1 MRKTIHGQKGGG
13 GSPRVP
19 VEQPDD
25 LQSIAKAKLLIALGE
40 GEFAGELTAQNIF
53 LDGTPLED
61 TEGNANFSGVTW
73 DFRSG
78 TQAQTYIQG
87 LPSAENEINVGST
100 ISSKTPWVHTF
111 TNSQLSAIRI
121 RLKWPSLF
129 KQEDNGDLVGNEVKY
144 AIDLQ
149 TDGGSWKTIIDSAV
163 KGKTTSGYER
173 AHRIDLPESK
183 TSWSLRVRKVS
194 NDANSSKIGDTVV
207 LQSYTEVIDA
217 KFTYPHTALLYIEF
231 DSKQFNGSI
240 PQITCKPKGRIIR
253 IPSNYN
259 PIDRTY
265 TGVWDGSFKW
275 AWTNNPAWVFY
286 DIVIS
291 DRFGLGQRINQQQ
304 IDKWE
309 LYRIAQYCDQL
320 VPDGKGGD
328 GTEPRYVCDVYV
340 QDRNE
345 AYNVLR
351 DFAAI
356 FRGMTYWGGGQIVT
370 LADMP
375 RDIDYSYTR
384 ANVIDGK
391 FIYSSSSSK
400 EKYSTALV
408 SYSDPQNGYADAMEP
423 AFEPDLVSR
432 FGFNQLEVTAIGCT
446 RQSEANRKGRWGIL
460 TNNKDRMVTF
470 SVGLDGNIPQPG
482 YIIAVADEL
491 LSGKVAGGRVSAI
504 DGRNITL
511 DRVSSAASGD
521 RLILNLPSGQS
532 QARTIQTVSGKVI
545 TVTTEYSET
554 PETECVWVVESEE
567 LYAQQYRVVS
577 VTENESNQFTIT
589 AIQHDPNKY
598 EHVDSGA
605 LIDERPISV
614 IPPNNQQAPKNIVI
628 DSYSIV
634 SQGVSFETMRAQWPQ
649 VENAISYEAQWRRNE
664 GNWVNMPRS
673 SINSIEVP
681 NVYSGRYLVR
691 VRAINA
697 SEISS
702 GWGYS
707 EEKTLTGKM
716 GNPPKPVNFRTSPL
730 VFGIKLDWG
739 FGENT
744 SDTLKTEIQYSK
756 TNDGEGLMLLSDV
769 PYPSKTYEMAGLSAG
784 VAFYFRARLVDKTGN
799 QSEWTEF
806 IRGESEFD
814 VGTILPELDGHFMSS
829 EAGQQLSKRLDWNA
843 ETALILSNADS
854 QLSRSLLVKHGQS
867 QAGIKELWQVRATDN
882 EAWAQEVKEIYSA
895 VGDNTSAIKETQ
907 TSITE
912 LNKAFGQ
919 TTTEI
924 RTELKT
930 TNDATNKRIDGTNQ
944 DLANTNQK
952 LGNTDKEMGRI
963 AADVVTNKEAISKT
977 NEAMAKSEEQ
987 VQAQFGKQQGMINQ
1001 KMQAEFSQTG
1011 DGVVTHSI
1019 NITIV
1024 HDKVKYNAAGQVI
1037 SAQVKNGKL
1046 ESFFGYNA
1054 NNFAWYNP
1062 ANGKMELF
1070 MYAKNGQF
1078 FIKDAFIEDGSITNA
1093 KIGNVIQSNNYV
1105 AGKSG
1110 WNINKNGFGEFQ
1122 NIKARGEIEATSG
1135 RLKNVVI
1142 EESCEILGKLNVENL
1157 EGNIVSVTKDVYI
1170 NESFRG
1176 NDIFELFKV
1185 KRRTQKCHIWIQG
1198 ALNPYEK
1205 IPSSGSGYFVPNRS
1219 ALAYRAPNLYDNYG
1233 LADFYIDGVIQER
1246 PSLYR
1251 LEDGFPTR
1259 DFFAL
1264 NECVLDLE
1272 AGTGMASIGI
1282 KIPNSGKDITRF
1294 IMRARIIVFPDNQDV
1309 IFN

>member
-73 DFRSG
+73 DFRPG

-111 TNSQLSAIRI
+111 TNSQLSAIRV

-149 TDGGSWKTIIDSAV
+149 TDGGSWKTVIDSAV

-173 AHRIDLPESK
+173 AHRIDLPEST
-183 TSWSLRVRKVS
+183 TSWSLRVRKLS

-423 AFEPDLVSR
+423 VFEPDLVSR

-491 LSGKVAGGRVSAI
+491 LSGKVTGGRVSAI

-511 DRVSSAASGD
+511 DRVASAVSGD

-589 AIQHDPNKY
+589 AIQHDPSKY

-605 LIDERPISV
+605 VIDERPISV

-634 SQGVSFETMRAQWPQ
+634 SQGVSIETMRAQWPQ

-664 GNWVNMPRS
+664 GNWVNIPRS

-707 EEKTLTGKM
+707 DEKTLTGKM
-716 GNPPKPVNFRTSPL
+716 GSPPKPVNFRASPL

-814 VGTILPELDGHFMSS
+814 VGTILPELDGHFMSY
-829 EAGQQLSKRLDWNA
+829 EAGQQLSERLDWNA
-843 ETALILSNADS
+843 ETALLLSNADS
-854 QLSRSLLVKHGQS
+854 QLSRSMLMKHGQS
-867 QAGIKELWQVRATDN
+867 QAGIRELWQVRATDN

-907 TSITE
+907 TSITNLDE
-912 LNKAFGQ
+912 AIGQ
-919 TTTEI
+919 RFTEI
-924 RTELKT
+924 RTEV
-930 TNDATNKRIDGTNQ
+930 NQAQADIASNSQAISNTNK
-944 DLANTNQK
+944 AFA
-952 LGNTDKEMGRI
+952 E
-963 AADVVTNKEAISKT
+963 NKT
-977 NEAMAKSEEQ
+977 Q
-987 VQAQFGKQQGMINQ
+987 VQAKFDEQEGMIQ
-1001 KMQAEFSQTG
+1001 EKMQATFEQSG
-1011 DGVVTHSI
+1011 DGIVTHSI

-1024 HDKVKYNAAGQVI
+1024 HNNVKYNAAGQVI

-1062 ANGKMELF
+1062 ENGKMELF

-1078 FIKDAFIEDGSITNA
+1078 FVRDLFIEDGSITNA
-1093 KIGNVIQSNNYV
+1093 KIGNVIQSNNYLN
-1105 AGKSG
+1105 GRPS
-1110 WNINKNGFGEFQ
+1110 WIINKNGFAEFQ
-1122 NIKARGEIEATSG
+1122 NIKARGEIDATSG
-1135 RLKNVVI
+1135 KLENVIIEKN
-1142 EESCEILGKLNVENL
+1142 CEIKGTLKVENI
-1157 EGNIVSVTKDVYI
+1157 EGDIVKFYSLGNGETI
-1170 NESFRG
+1170 TIPAQSFDR
-1176 NDIFELFKV
+1176 
-1185 KRRTQKCHIWIQG
+1185 
-1198 ALNPYEK
+1198 
-1205 IPSSGSGYFVPNRS
+1205 
-1219 ALAYRAPNLYDNYG
+1219 
-1233 LADFYIDGVIQER
+1233 VIQVVTIATTHNSKWCRLWLNDDKFFEIKNGGSYEEFTYWNS
-1246 PSLYR
+1246 PSTTLKANTPGVFRYDS
-1251 LEDGFPTR
+1251 EDRYF
-1259 DFFAL
+1259 
-1264 NECVLDLE
+1264 
-1272 AGTGMASIGI
+1272 
-1282 KIPNSGKDITRF
+1282 KITLLACK
-1294 IMRARIIVFPDNQDV
+1294 Q
-1309 IFN
+1309 

>member
-149 TDGGSWKTIIDSAV
+149 TDGGSWKTVIDSAV

-183 TSWSLRVRKVS
+183 TSWSLRVRKLS

-423 AFEPDLVSR
+423 VFEPDLVSR

-491 LSGKVAGGRVSAI
+491 LSGKVTGGRVSAI

-511 DRVSSAASGD
+511 DRVSSAVSGD

-634 SQGVSFETMRAQWPQ
+634 SQGVSIETMRAQWPQ

-814 VGTILPELDGHFMSS
+814 IGTILPELDGHFMSS

-843 ETALILSNADS
+843 ETVLILSNADS

-907 TSITE
+907 TSITNLDE
-912 LNKAFGQ
+912 AIGQ
-919 TTTEI
+919 RFTEI
-924 RTELKT
+924 RTEV
-930 TNDATNKRIDGTNQ
+930 NQAQADIASNSQAISNTNK
-944 DLANTNQK
+944 AFA
-952 LGNTDKEMGRI
+952 E
-963 AADVVTNKEAISKT
+963 NKT
-977 NEAMAKSEEQ
+977 Q
-987 VQAQFGKQQGMINQ
+987 VQAKFDEQEGMIQ
-1001 KMQAEFSQTG
+1001 EKMQATFEQSG
-1011 DGVVTHSI
+1011 DGIVTHSI
-1019 NITIV
+1019 NITIK
-1024 HDKVKYNAAGQVI
+1024 HNGASYNAAGQVI

-1046 ESFFGYNA
+1046 ESFIGYNA

-1070 MYAKNGQF
+1070 MYAKNGQM
-1078 FIKDAFIEDGSITNA
+1078 FIRDLFIEDGSITNA
-1093 KIGNVIQSNNYV
+1093 KIGNVIQSNNYLN
-1105 AGKSG
+1105 GRPS
-1110 WNINKNGFGEFQ
+1110 WIINKNGFAEFQ
-1122 NIKARGEIEATSG
+1122 NIKARGEIDATSG
-1135 RLKNVVI
+1135 KLENVTIEKN
-1142 EESCEILGKLNVENL
+1142 CEIKGTLKVENI
-1157 EGNIVSVTKDVYI
+1157 EGDIVKFYSLGNGETI
-1170 NESFRG
+1170 TIPAQSFDR
-1176 NDIFELFKV
+1176 
-1185 KRRTQKCHIWIQG
+1185 
-1198 ALNPYEK
+1198 
-1205 IPSSGSGYFVPNRS
+1205 
-1219 ALAYRAPNLYDNYG
+1219 
-1233 LADFYIDGVIQER
+1233 VIQVVTIATTHNSKWCRLWLNDNKFFEIKNGGNYEEFTYWNS
-1246 PSLYR
+1246 PSTTLKANTPGVFRYDS
-1251 LEDGFPTR
+1251 EDRYF
-1259 DFFAL
+1259 
-1264 NECVLDLE
+1264 
-1272 AGTGMASIGI
+1272 
-1282 KIPNSGKDITRF
+1282 KITLLACK
-1294 IMRARIIVFPDNQDV
+1294 Q
-1309 IFN
+1309 

>member
-73 DFRSG
+73 DFRPG

-111 TNSQLSAIRI
+111 TNSQLSAIRV

-149 TDGGSWKTIIDSAV
+149 TDGGSWKTVIDSAV

-173 AHRIDLPESK
+173 AHRIDLPEST

-275 AWTNNPAWVFY
+275 AWSNNPAWVFY

-423 AFEPDLVSR
+423 VFEPDLVSR

-491 LSGKVAGGRVSAI
+491 LSGKVTGGRVSAI

-511 DRVSSAASGD
+511 DRVASAVSGD

-554 PETECVWVVESEE
+554 LETECVWVVESEE

-589 AIQHDPNKY
+589 AIQHDPSKY

-634 SQGVSFETMRAQWPQ
+634 SQGVSIETMRAQWPQ

-716 GNPPKPVNFRTSPL
+716 GNPPKPVNFRASPL

-829 EAGQQLSKRLDWNA
+829 EAGQQLSERLDWNA
-843 ETALILSNADS
+843 ETALLLSNADS
-854 QLSRSLLVKHGQS
+854 QLSRSVLMKHGQS
-867 QAGIKELWQVRATDN
+867 QAGIRELWQVRATDN

-907 TSITE
+907 TSITKLDE
-912 LNKAFGQ
+912 AFGQ
-919 TTTEI
+919 RFTEI
-924 RTELKT
+924 RTEMDKAQADIVSNST
-930 TNDATNKRIDGTNQ
+930 AISNTNK
-944 DLANTNQK
+944 AFA
-952 LGNTDKEMGRI
+952 E
-963 AADVVTNKEAISKT
+963 NKT
-977 NEAMAKSEEQ
+977 Q
-987 VQAQFGKQQGMINQ
+987 VQAKFDKQEGMIQ
-1001 KMQAEFSQTG
+1001 EKMQATFEQSG

-1024 HDKVKYNAAGQVI
+1024 HNNVKYNAAGQVI

-1070 MYAKNGQF
+1070 MYAKDGQL
-1078 FIKDAFIEDGSITNA
+1078 FIRDLFIEDGSITNA
-1093 KIGNVIQSNNYV
+1093 KIGNVIQSNNYLN
-1105 AGKSG
+1105 GRPS
-1110 WNINKNGFGEFQ
+1110 WIINKNGFAEFQ
-1122 NIKARGEIEATSG
+1122 NIKARGEIDATSG

-1157 EGNIVSVTKDVYI
+1157 EGNIISIHRDNIYLREI
-1170 NESFRG
+1170 WNDG
-1176 NDIFELFKV
+1176 NIHTIFKV
-1185 KRRTQKCHIWIQG
+1185 KQRSQYCTIWVDGTIT
-1198 ALNPYEK
+1198 ADET
-1205 IPSSGSGYFVPNRS
+1205 IPINAIHKVENR
-1219 ALAYRAPNLYDNYG
+1219 AVIAYRAP
-1233 LADFYIDGVIQER
+1233 
-1246 PSLYR
+1246 
-1251 LEDGFPTR
+1251 GFPIER
-1259 DFFAL
+1259 AMFSVFMDGKEVDFNSHIYPL
-1264 NECVLDLE
+1264 VTGNV
-1272 AGTGMASIGI
+1272 AGFYAANDITITIPPGNSIVEIGI
-1282 KIPNSGKDITRF
+1282 RIPHIPGESNGVLIRG
-1294 IMRARIIVFPDNQDV
+1294 RVFLLPHSDEV
-1309 IFN
+1309 ILIN

>member
-13 GSPRVP
+13 GNPRVP

-73 DFRSG
+73 DFRPG

-111 TNSQLSAIRI
+111 TNSQLSAIRV

-149 TDGGSWKTIIDSAV
+149 TDGGSWKTVIDSAV

-173 AHRIDLPESK
+173 AHRIDLPEST

-265 TGVWDGSFKW
+265 TGMWDGSFKW

-423 AFEPDLVSR
+423 VFEPDLVSR

-491 LSGKVAGGRVSAI
+491 LSGKVTGGRVSAT
-504 DGRNITL
+504 DGRNIML
-511 DRVSSAASGD
+511 DRVSSAVSGD

-589 AIQHDPNKY
+589 AIQHEPSKY
-598 EHVDSGA
+598 EHIDSGA
-605 LIDERPISV
+605 VIDERPISV

-634 SQGVSFETMRAQWPQ
+634 SQGVSIETMRAQWPQ

-707 EEKTLTGKM
+707 DEKTLTGKM

-784 VAFYFRARLVDKTGN
+784 VEFYFRARLVDKTGN

-895 VGDNTSAIKETQ
+895 VGDNKSAIKETQ
-907 TSITE
+907 TSITNLDE
-912 LNKAFGQ
+912 AIGQ
-919 TTTEI
+919 RFTEI
-924 RTELKT
+924 RTEV
-930 TNDATNKRIDGTNQ
+930 NQ
-944 DLANTNQK
+944 AQ
-952 LGNTDKEMGRI
+952 
-963 AADVVTNKEAISKT
+963 ADIVSNSQAISNT
-977 NEAMAKSEEQ
+977 NEAFAENKTQ
-987 VQAQFGKQQGMINQ
+987 VQAKFNEQEGLIQE
-1001 KMQAEFSQTG
+1001 KMQATFNQSG

-1070 MYAKNGQF
+1070 MYAKNGQL
-1078 FIKDAFIEDGSITNA
+1078 FIRDLFIEDGSITNA

-1105 AGKSG
+1105 MGKSG
-1110 WNINKNGFGEFQ
+1110 WIINKNGFAEFQ

-1142 EESCEILGKLNVENL
+1142 EKSCEILGTLNVENL
-1157 EGNIVSVTKDVYI
+1157 EGNIVTVTQDVYRSL
-1170 NESFRG
+1170 SFPHSE
-1176 NDIFELFKV
+1176 IVELFKV
-1185 KRRTQKCHIWIQG
+1185 KRRTQKCFIWVQG
-1198 ALNPYEK
+1198 ALNPYER
-1205 IPSSGSGYFVPNRS
+1205 IPNNGVRVENR
-1219 ALAYRAPNLYDNYG
+1219 AAFAYRAPGFGYNG
-1233 LADFYIDGVIQER
+1233 GEADIYIDGIIQPKPNTYNMEGLAT
-1246 PSLYR
+1246 PDFYAVNEFV
-1251 LEDGFPTR
+1251 LELSPG
-1259 DFFAL
+1259 
-1264 NECVLDLE
+1264 EGV
-1272 AGTGMASIGI
+1272 ASIGI
-1282 KIPNSGKDITRF
+1282 KIPRLDNQTTRF

-1309 IFN
+1309 IF

>member
-13 GSPRVP
+13 GNPRVP

-111 TNSQLSAIRI
+111 TNSQLSAIRV

-149 TDGGSWKTIIDSAV
+149 TDGGSWKTVIVSAV

-423 AFEPDLVSR
+423 VFEPDLVSR

-491 LSGKVAGGRVSAI
+491 LSGKVTGGRVSAI

-511 DRVSSAASGD
+511 DRVSSAVSGD

-614 IPPNNQQAPKNIVI
+614 IPPNNQQAPKNIII
-628 DSYSIV
+628 DSYSMV

-784 VAFYFRARLVDKTGN
+784 VAFYFRARLVDKAGN

-867 QAGIKELWQVRATDN
+867 QAGIKELWQVRAMDN

-907 TSITE
+907 TSITNLDE
-912 LNKAFGQ
+912 AIGQ
-919 TTTEI
+919 RFTEI
-924 RTELKT
+924 RTEV
-930 TNDATNKRIDGTNQ
+930 NQAQADIASNSQAISNTNK
-944 DLANTNQK
+944 AFA
-952 LGNTDKEMGRI
+952 E
-963 AADVVTNKEAISKT
+963 NKT
-977 NEAMAKSEEQ
+977 Q
-987 VQAQFGKQQGMINQ
+987 VQAKFDEQEGMIQ
-1001 KMQAEFSQTG
+1001 EKMQATFEQSS
-1011 DGVVTHSI
+1011 DGVVAHSI
-1019 NITIV
+1019 NITIK
-1024 HDKVKYNAAGQVI
+1024 HDGVSYNAAGQVI

-1078 FIKDAFIEDGSITNA
+1078 FVRDLFIEDGSITNA
-1093 KIGNVIQSNNYV
+1093 KIGNVIQSNNYLN
-1105 AGKSG
+1105 GRPS
-1110 WNINKNGFGEFQ
+1110 WIINKNGFAEFQ

-1135 RLKNVVI
+1135 KLENVIIEKN
-1142 EESCEILGKLNVENL
+1142 CEIKGTLKVENI
-1157 EGNIVSVTKDVYI
+1157 EGDIVKFYSLGNGETI
-1170 NESFRG
+1170 TIPAQSFDR
-1176 NDIFELFKV
+1176 
-1185 KRRTQKCHIWIQG
+1185 
-1198 ALNPYEK
+1198 
-1205 IPSSGSGYFVPNRS
+1205 
-1219 ALAYRAPNLYDNYG
+1219 
-1233 LADFYIDGVIQER
+1233 VIQVVTIATTHNSKWCRLWLNDNKFFEIKNGGNYEEFTYWNS
-1246 PSLYR
+1246 PSTTLKANTPGVFRYDS
-1251 LEDGFPTR
+1251 EDRYF
-1259 DFFAL
+1259 
-1264 NECVLDLE
+1264 
-1272 AGTGMASIGI
+1272 
-1282 KIPNSGKDITRF
+1282 KITLLACK
-1294 IMRARIIVFPDNQDV
+1294 Q
-1309 IFN
+1309 

>member
-73 DFRSG
+73 DFRPG

-111 TNSQLSAIRI
+111 TNSQLSAIRV

-149 TDGGSWKTIIDSAV
+149 TDGGSWKTVIDSAV

-173 AHRIDLPESK
+173 AHRIDLPEST
-183 TSWSLRVRKVS
+183 TSWSLRVRKLS

-423 AFEPDLVSR
+423 VFEPDLVSR

-491 LSGKVAGGRVSAI
+491 LSGKVTGGRVSAI

-511 DRVSSAASGD
+511 DRVSSAVSGD

-589 AIQHDPNKY
+589 AIQHDPSKY

-605 LIDERPISV
+605 LIDERPVSV

-628 DSYSIV
+628 DSYSMV
-634 SQGVSFETMRAQWPQ
+634 SQGVSIETMRAQWPQ

-673 SINSIEVP
+673 SINSIEVS

-814 VGTILPELDGHFMSS
+814 VGTILPELDGHFMSY
-829 EAGQQLSKRLDWNA
+829 EAGQQLSERLDWNA
-843 ETALILSNADS
+843 ETALLLSNADS
-854 QLSRSLLVKHGQS
+854 QLSRSMLMKHGQS
-867 QAGIKELWQVRATDN
+867 QAGIRELWQVRATDN

-907 TSITE
+907 TSITKLDE
-912 LNKAFGQ
+912 AFGQ
-919 TTTEI
+919 RFTEI
-924 RTELKT
+924 RTEMDKAKADIISNST
-930 TNDATNKRIDGTNQ
+930 AISNTNK
-944 DLANTNQK
+944 AFA
-952 LGNTDKEMGRI
+952 E
-963 AADVVTNKEAISKT
+963 NKT
-977 NEAMAKSEEQ
+977 Q
-987 VQAQFGKQQGMINQ
+987 VQAKFDEQEGMIQ
-1001 KMQAEFSQTG
+1001 EKMQATFEQSG
-1011 DGVVTHSI
+1011 DGIVTHSI

-1024 HDKVKYNAAGQVI
+1024 HNNVKYNAAGQVI

-1070 MYAKNGQF
+1070 MYAKNGQM
-1078 FIKDAFIEDGSITNA
+1078 FIRDLFIEDGSITNA
-1093 KIGNVIQSNNYV
+1093 KIGNVIQSNNYLN
-1105 AGKSG
+1105 GRPS
-1110 WNINKNGFGEFQ
+1110 WIINKNGFAEFQ
-1122 NIKARGEIEATSG
+1122 NIKARGEIDATSG
-1135 RLKNVVI
+1135 KLENVIIEKN
-1142 EESCEILGKLNVENL
+1142 CEIKGTLKVENI
-1157 EGNIVSVTKDVYI
+1157 EGDIVKFYSLGNGETI
-1170 NESFRG
+1170 TIPAQSFDR
-1176 NDIFELFKV
+1176 
-1185 KRRTQKCHIWIQG
+1185 
-1198 ALNPYEK
+1198 
-1205 IPSSGSGYFVPNRS
+1205 
-1219 ALAYRAPNLYDNYG
+1219 
-1233 LADFYIDGVIQER
+1233 VIQVVTIATTHNSKWCRLWLNDNKFFEIKNGGNYEEFTYWNS
-1246 PSLYR
+1246 PSTTLKANTPGVFRYDS
-1251 LEDGFPTR
+1251 EDRYF
-1259 DFFAL
+1259 
-1264 NECVLDLE
+1264 
-1272 AGTGMASIGI
+1272 
-1282 KIPNSGKDITRF
+1282 KITLLACK
-1294 IMRARIIVFPDNQDV
+1294 Q
-1309 IFN
+1309 

>member
-73 DFRSG
+73 DFRPG

-111 TNSQLSAIRI
+111 TNSQLSAIRV

-149 TDGGSWKTIIDSAV
+149 TDGGSWKTVIDSAV

-173 AHRIDLPESK
+173 AHRIDLPEST

-423 AFEPDLVSR
+423 VFEPDLVSR

-491 LSGKVAGGRVSAI
+491 LSGKVTGGRVSAI
-504 DGRNITL
+504 NGRNITL
-511 DRVSSAASGD
+511 DRVASAVSGD

-577 VTENESNQFTIT
+577 ITENESNQFTIT
-589 AIQHDPNKY
+589 AIQHDPSKY

-614 IPPNNQQAPKNIVI
+614 IPPNNQQAPKNIAI

-634 SQGVSFETMRAQWPQ
+634 SQGVSIETMRAQWPQ

-707 EEKTLTGKM
+707 DEKTLTGKM

-769 PYPSKTYEMAGLSAG
+769 PYPSRTYEMAGLAAG
-784 VAFYFRARLVDKTGN
+784 IAFYFRARLVDKTGN

-829 EAGQQLSKRLDWNA
+829 EAGQQLSERLDWNA
-843 ETALILSNADS
+843 ETAIILSNADS

-907 TSITE
+907 TSITKLDE
-912 LNKAFGQ
+912 AFGQ
-919 TTTEI
+919 RFTEI
-924 RTELKT
+924 RTE
-930 TNDATNKRIDGTNQ
+930 IDKAQADIISNST
-944 DLANTNQK
+944 AIS
-952 LGNTDKEMGRI
+952 NTDKAFAE
-963 AADVVTNKEAISKT
+963 NKT
-977 NEAMAKSEEQ
+977 Q
-987 VQAQFGKQQGMINQ
+987 VQAKFDKQEGMIQ
-1001 KMQAEFSQTG
+1001 EKMQATFNQSG

-1024 HDKVKYNAAGQVI
+1024 HNGTKYNAAGQVI

-1078 FIKDAFIEDGSITNA
+1078 FVRDLFIEDGSITNA

-1110 WNINKNGFGEFQ
+1110 WIINKNGYAEFE
-1122 NIKARGEIEATSG
+1122 NAKFRGEIKATKG
-1135 RLKNVVI
+1135 TMNNVI
-1142 EESCEILGKLNVENL
+1142 IDKDCEIKGTLKVENI
-1157 EGNIVSVTKDVYI
+1157 EGDIVKFYSLGNGETITIPAQSFDRVIQVVTIATTHNSKWC
-1170 NESFRG
+1170 RLWL
-1176 NDIFELFKV
+1176 NDDKFFEIKNGGRV
-1185 KRRTQKCHIWIQG
+1185 
-1198 ALNPYEK
+1198 
-1205 IPSSGSGYFVPNRS
+1205 
-1219 ALAYRAPNLYDNYG
+1219 D
-1233 LADFYIDGVIQER
+1233 DFYYWNSPSTTLKANTPGVFR
-1246 PSLYR
+1246 YDS
-1251 LEDGFPTR
+1251 EDRYF
-1259 DFFAL
+1259 
-1264 NECVLDLE
+1264 
-1272 AGTGMASIGI
+1272 
-1282 KIPNSGKDITRF
+1282 KITLLACK
-1294 IMRARIIVFPDNQDV
+1294 Q
-1309 IFN
+1309 

>member
-13 GSPRVP
+13 GNPRVP

-73 DFRSG
+73 DFRPG

-111 TNSQLSAIRI
+111 TNSQLSAIRV

-149 TDGGSWKTIIDSAV
+149 TDGGSWKTVIDSAV

-173 AHRIDLPESK
+173 AHRIDLPEST

-194 NDANSSKIGDTVV
+194 NDVNSSKIGDTVV

-408 SYSDPQNGYADAMEP
+408 SYSDPQNGYADAME
-423 AFEPDLVSR
+423 AVFEPDLVSR

-491 LSGKVAGGRVSAI
+491 LSGKVTGGRVSAI
-504 DGRNITL
+504 NGRSITL
-511 DRVSSAASGD
+511 DRVSSAVSGD

-554 PETECVWVVESEE
+554 PEAECVWVVESEE

-589 AIQHDPNKY
+589 AIQHDPSKY

-614 IPPNNQQAPKNIVI
+614 IPPNNQQAPKNIAI

-634 SQGVSFETMRAQWPQ
+634 SQGVSIETMRVQWPQ

-707 EEKTLTGKM
+707 DEKTLTGKM
-716 GNPPKPVNFRTSPL
+716 GNPPKPVNFRASPL

-756 TNDGEGLMLLSDV
+756 TNDSEGLMLLSDV
-769 PYPSKTYEMAGLSAG
+769 PYPSKTYEMAGLAAG
-784 VAFYFRARLVDKTGN
+784 IAFYFRARLVDKTGN

-829 EAGQQLSKRLDWNA
+829 EAGLQLSERLDWNA
-843 ETALILSNADS
+843 ETAIILSNADS

-895 VGDNTSAIKETQ
+895 VGDNKSAIKETQ
-907 TSITE
+907 TSITKLDE
-912 LNKAFGQ
+912 AFGQ
-919 TTTEI
+919 RFTEI
-924 RTELKT
+924 RTEMDKAQADIVSNST
-930 TNDATNKRIDGTNQ
+930 AI
-944 DLANTNQK
+944 ANTNK
-952 LGNTDKEMGRI
+952 AFAE
-963 AADVVTNKEAISKT
+963 NKT
-977 NEAMAKSEEQ
+977 Q
-987 VQAQFGKQQGMINQ
+987 VQAQFDEQQGMIEE
-1001 KMQAEFSQTG
+1001 KMQATFEQSG
-1011 DGVVTHSI
+1011 DGVVAHSI

-1024 HDKVKYNAAGQVI
+1024 HNNVKYNAAGQVI

-1078 FIKDAFIEDGSITNA
+1078 FVRDLFIEDGSITNA

-1110 WNINKNGFGEFQ
+1110 WIINKNGYAEFD
-1122 NIKARGEIEATSG
+1122 NAKFRGEIKATKG
-1135 RLKNVVI
+1135 TMNNVI
-1142 EESCEILGKLNVENL
+1142 IDKYCEIKGTLKVENI
-1157 EGNIVSVTKDVYI
+1157 EGDIVKFYSLGNGETI
-1170 NESFRG
+1170 TIPAQSF
-1176 NDIFELFKV
+1176 D
-1185 KRRTQKCHIWIQG
+1185 
-1198 ALNPYEK
+1198 
-1205 IPSSGSGYFVPNRS
+1205 
-1219 ALAYRAPNLYDNYG
+1219 
-1233 LADFYIDGVIQER
+1233 
-1246 PSLYR
+1246 
-1251 LEDGFPTR
+1251 
-1259 DFFAL
+1259 
-1264 NECVLDLE
+1264 
-1272 AGTGMASIGI
+1272 
-1282 KIPNSGKDITRF
+1282 
-1294 IMRARIIVFPDNQDV
+1294 RIIQVVTIATTHNSKWCRLWLNDDKFFEIKNGGNYEDFVYWNSPSTTLKANTPGVFRYDSEDRYFKITLLACKQ
-1309 IFN
+1309 

>member
-1 MRKTIHGQKGGG
+1 
-13 GSPRVP
+13 
-19 VEQPDD
+19 
-25 LQSIAKAKLLIALGE
+25 
-40 GEFAGELTAQNIF
+40 
-53 LDGTPLED
+53 
-61 TEGNANFSGVTW
+61 
-73 DFRSG
+73 
-78 TQAQTYIQG
+78 
-87 LPSAENEINVGST
+87 
-100 ISSKTPWVHTF
+100 
-111 TNSQLSAIRI
+111 
-121 RLKWPSLF
+121 
-129 KQEDNGDLVGNEVKY
+129 
-144 AIDLQ
+144 
-149 TDGGSWKTIIDSAV
+149 
-163 KGKTTSGYER
+163 
-173 AHRIDLPESK
+173 
-183 TSWSLRVRKVS
+183 
-194 NDANSSKIGDTVV
+194 
-207 LQSYTEVIDA
+207 
-217 KFTYPHTALLYIEF
+217 
-231 DSKQFNGSI
+231 
-240 PQITCKPKGRIIR
+240 
-253 IPSNYN
+253 
-259 PIDRTY
+259 
-265 TGVWDGSFKW
+265 
-275 AWTNNPAWVFY
+275 
-286 DIVIS
+286 
-291 DRFGLGQRINQQQ
+291 
-304 IDKWE
+304 
-309 LYRIAQYCDQL
+309 
-320 VPDGKGGD
+320 
-328 GTEPRYVCDVYV
+328 
-340 QDRNE
+340 
-345 AYNVLR
+345 
-351 DFAAI
+351 
-356 FRGMTYWGGGQIVT
+356 
-370 LADMP
+370 
-375 RDIDYSYTR
+375 
-384 ANVIDGK
+384 
-391 FIYSSSSSK
+391 
-400 EKYSTALV
+400 
-408 SYSDPQNGYADAMEP
+408 
-423 AFEPDLVSR
+423 
-432 FGFNQLEVTAIGCT
+432 
-446 RQSEANRKGRWGIL
+446 

-491 LSGKVAGGRVSAI
+491 LSGKVTGGRVSAI

-511 DRVSSAASGD
+511 DRVSSAVSGD

-681 NVYSGRYLVR
+681 SVYSGRYLVR

-716 GNPPKPVNFRTSPL
+716 GNPPKPVNFRASPL

-829 EAGQQLSKRLDWNA
+829 EAGQQLSERLDWNA
-843 ETALILSNADS
+843 ETAIILSNADS

-895 VGDNTSAIKETQ
+895 VGDNKSAIKETQ

-930 TNDATNKRIDGTNQ
+930 TNQN
-944 DLANTNQK
+944 LANTNQK
-952 LGNTDKEMGRI
+952 LGNTDKEVGRI
-963 AADVVTNKEAISKT
+963 RADVATNKEAISET
-977 NEAMAKSEEQ
+977 NKAMAKSEEQ

-1001 KMQAEFSQTG
+1001 KMQAEFSQSG

-1024 HDKVKYNAAGQVI
+1024 HNNVKYNAAGQVI

-1070 MYAKNGQF
+1070 MYAKNGQM
-1078 FIKDAFIEDGSITNA
+1078 FIRDLFIEDGSITNA
-1093 KIGNVIQSNNYV
+1093 KIGDVIQSNNYV

-1110 WNINKNGFGEFQ
+1110 WIINKNGYAEFD
-1122 NIKARGEIEATSG
+1122 NAKFRGEIKATKG
-1135 RLKNVVI
+1135 TMNNVI
-1142 EESCEILGKLNVENL
+1142 IDKDCEIKGTLKVENI
-1157 EGNIVSVTKDVYI
+1157 EGDIVKFYSIGNGEVITI
-1170 NESFRG
+1170 PAQSFDR
-1176 NDIFELFKV
+1176 
-1185 KRRTQKCHIWIQG
+1185 
-1198 ALNPYEK
+1198 
-1205 IPSSGSGYFVPNRS
+1205 
-1219 ALAYRAPNLYDNYG
+1219 
-1233 LADFYIDGVIQER
+1233 VIQVVTIATTHNSKWCRLWLNDNKFFEIKNGGNYEEFTYWNS
-1246 PSLYR
+1246 PSTTLKANTPGVFRYDS
-1251 LEDGFPTR
+1251 EDRYF
-1259 DFFAL
+1259 
-1264 NECVLDLE
+1264 
-1272 AGTGMASIGI
+1272 
-1282 KIPNSGKDITRF
+1282 KITLLACK
-1294 IMRARIIVFPDNQDV
+1294 Q
-1309 IFN
+1309 

>member
-1 MRKTIHGQKGGG
+1 MWNNLMRKTIHSQKGGG

-265 TGVWDGSFKW
+265 TGLWDGSFKW

-408 SYSDPQNGYADAMEP
+408 SYSDPQNRYADAMEP
-423 AFEPDLVSR
+423 VFEPDLVSR

-491 LSGKVAGGRVSAI
+491 LSGKVTGGRVSAI
-504 DGRNITL
+504 NGRNITL
-511 DRVSSAASGD
+511 DRVASAVSGD

-532 QARTIQTVSGKVI
+532 QARTIQTVSGKEI

-589 AIQHDPNKY
+589 AIQHDPSKY

-634 SQGVSFETMRAQWPQ
+634 SQGVSIETMRAQWPQ

-697 SEISS
+697 SDISS

-716 GNPPKPVNFRTSPL
+716 GNPPKPVNFRASPL

-829 EAGQQLSKRLDWNA
+829 EAGQQLSERLDWNA
-843 ETALILSNADS
+843 ETALLLSNADS
-854 QLSRSLLVKHGQS
+854 QLSRSMLMKHGQS
-867 QAGIKELWQVRATDN
+867 QAGIRELWQVRATDN

-930 TNDATNKRIDGTNQ
+930 TNQN
-944 DLANTNQK
+944 LA
-952 LGNTDKEMGRI
+952 NTDKEVGRI
-963 AADVVTNKEAISKT
+963 RADVTTNKEAISET
-977 NEAMAKSEEQ
+977 NKAMAKSEEQ

-1001 KMQAEFSQTG
+1001 KMQAEFSQSG

-1024 HDKVKYNAAGQVI
+1024 HNNVKYNAAGQVI

-1078 FIKDAFIEDGSITNA
+1078 FVRDLFIEDGSITNA

-1105 AGKSG
+1105 AGKAG
-1110 WNINKNGFGEFQ
+1110 WIINKNGYAEFD
-1122 NIKARGEIEATSG
+1122 NAKFRGEIKATKG
-1135 RLKNVVI
+1135 TMNNVI
-1142 EESCEILGKLNVENL
+1142 IGEDCEIKGTLKVENI
-1157 EGNIVSVTKDVYI
+1157 EGDIVKFYSLGNGETI
-1170 NESFRG
+1170 TIPAQSFDR
-1176 NDIFELFKV
+1176 
-1185 KRRTQKCHIWIQG
+1185 
-1198 ALNPYEK
+1198 
-1205 IPSSGSGYFVPNRS
+1205 
-1219 ALAYRAPNLYDNYG
+1219 
-1233 LADFYIDGVIQER
+1233 VIQVVTIATTHNSKWCRLWLNDNKFFEIKNGGNYEEFTYWNS
-1246 PSLYR
+1246 PSTTLKANTPGVFRYDS
-1251 LEDGFPTR
+1251 EDRYF
-1259 DFFAL
+1259 
-1264 NECVLDLE
+1264 
-1272 AGTGMASIGI
+1272 
-1282 KIPNSGKDITRF
+1282 KITLLACK
-1294 IMRARIIVFPDNQDV
+1294 Q
-1309 IFN
+1309 

>member
-13 GSPRVP
+13 GNPRVP

-111 TNSQLSAIRI
+111 TNSQLSAIRV

-149 TDGGSWKTIIDSAV
+149 ADGGSWKTVIDSAV

-173 AHRIDLPESK
+173 AHRIDLPEST

-423 AFEPDLVSR
+423 VFEPDLVSR

-491 LSGKVAGGRVSAI
+491 LSGKVTGGRVSAI

-511 DRVSSAASGD
+511 DRVSSAVSGD

-545 TVTTEYSET
+545 TVTTEYSEI

-589 AIQHDPNKY
+589 AIQHDPSKY

-605 LIDERPISV
+605 VIDERPISV

-634 SQGVSFETMRAQWPQ
+634 SQGVSIETMRAQWPQ

-681 NVYSGRYLVR
+681 NVYAGRYLVR

-716 GNPPKPVNFRTSPL
+716 GNPPKPVNFRASPL

-814 VGTILPELDGHFMSS
+814 VGTILAELDGHFMSS
-829 EAGQQLSKRLDWNA
+829 EAGQQLSERLDWNA
-843 ETALILSNADS
+843 ETAIILSNTDS

-907 TSITE
+907 TSITKLDE
-912 LNKAFGQ
+912 AFGQ
-919 TTTEI
+919 RFTEI
-924 RTELKT
+924 RTE
-930 TNDATNKRIDGTNQ
+930 IDKAQADIISNST
-944 DLANTNQK
+944 AIS
-952 LGNTDKEMGRI
+952 NTDKAFAE
-963 AADVVTNKEAISKT
+963 NKT
-977 NEAMAKSEEQ
+977 Q
-987 VQAQFGKQQGMINQ
+987 VQAKFDKQEGMIQ
-1001 KMQAEFSQTG
+1001 EKMQATFNQSG

-1024 HDKVKYNAAGQVI
+1024 HNGTKYNAAGQVI

-1070 MYAKNGQF
+1070 MYAKNGRF
-1078 FIKDAFIEDGSITNA
+1078 FVRDLFIEDGSITNA

-1110 WNINKNGFGEFQ
+1110 WIINKNGYAEFE
-1122 NIKARGEIEATSG
+1122 NAKFRGEIKATKG
-1135 RLKNVVI
+1135 TMNNVI
-1142 EESCEILGKLNVENL
+1142 IDKDCEIKGTLKVENI
-1157 EGNIVSVTKDVYI
+1157 EGDIVKFYSLGNGETITIPAQSFDRVIQVVTI
-1170 NESFRG
+1170 ATTHNSNWCRLWL
-1176 NDIFELFKV
+1176 NDDKFFEIKNGGRV
-1185 KRRTQKCHIWIQG
+1185 
-1198 ALNPYEK
+1198 
-1205 IPSSGSGYFVPNRS
+1205 
-1219 ALAYRAPNLYDNYG
+1219 D
-1233 LADFYIDGVIQER
+1233 DFYYWNSPSTTLKANTPGVFR
-1246 PSLYR
+1246 YDS
-1251 LEDGFPTR
+1251 EDRYF
-1259 DFFAL
+1259 
-1264 NECVLDLE
+1264 
-1272 AGTGMASIGI
+1272 
-1282 KIPNSGKDITRF
+1282 KITLLACK
-1294 IMRARIIVFPDNQDV
+1294 Q
-1309 IFN
+1309 

>member
-13 GSPRVP
+13 GNPRVP

-423 AFEPDLVSR
+423 VFEPDLVSR

-491 LSGKVAGGRVSAI
+491 LSGKVTGGRVSAI

-511 DRVSSAASGD
+511 DRVSSAVSGD

-614 IPPNNQQAPKNIVI
+614 IPPNNQQAPKNIII
-628 DSYSIV
+628 DSYSMV

-784 VAFYFRARLVDKTGN
+784 VAFYFRARLVDKAGN

-867 QAGIKELWQVRATDN
+867 QAGIKELWQVRAMDN

-907 TSITE
+907 TSITNLDE
-912 LNKAFGQ
+912 AIGQ
-919 TTTEI
+919 RFTEI
-924 RTELKT
+924 RTEV
-930 TNDATNKRIDGTNQ
+930 NQAQADIASNSQAISNTNK
-944 DLANTNQK
+944 AFA
-952 LGNTDKEMGRI
+952 E
-963 AADVVTNKEAISKT
+963 NKT
-977 NEAMAKSEEQ
+977 Q
-987 VQAQFGKQQGMINQ
+987 VQAKFDEQEGMIQ
-1001 KMQAEFSQTG
+1001 EKMQATFEQSG
-1011 DGVVTHSI
+1011 DGIVTHSI

-1024 HDKVKYNAAGQVI
+1024 HNNVKYNAAGQVI

-1078 FIKDAFIEDGSITNA
+1078 FVRDLFIEDGSITNA
-1093 KIGNVIQSNNYV
+1093 KIGNVIQSNNYLN
-1105 AGKSG
+1105 GRPS
-1110 WNINKNGFGEFQ
+1110 WIINKNGFAEFQ

-1135 RLKNVVI
+1135 KLENVIIEKN
-1142 EESCEILGKLNVENL
+1142 CEIKGTLKVENI
-1157 EGNIVSVTKDVYI
+1157 EGDIVKFYSLGNGETI
-1170 NESFRG
+1170 TIPAQSFDR
-1176 NDIFELFKV
+1176 
-1185 KRRTQKCHIWIQG
+1185 
-1198 ALNPYEK
+1198 
-1205 IPSSGSGYFVPNRS
+1205 
-1219 ALAYRAPNLYDNYG
+1219 
-1233 LADFYIDGVIQER
+1233 VIQVVTIVTTHNSKWCRLWLNDNKFFEIKNGGNYEEFTYWNS
-1246 PSLYR
+1246 PSTTLKANTPGVFRYDS
-1251 LEDGFPTR
+1251 EDRYF
-1259 DFFAL
+1259 
-1264 NECVLDLE
+1264 
-1272 AGTGMASIGI
+1272 
-1282 KIPNSGKDITRF
+1282 KITLLACK
-1294 IMRARIIVFPDNQDV
+1294 Q
-1309 IFN
+1309 

>member
-73 DFRSG
+73 DFRPG

-111 TNSQLSAIRI
+111 TNSQLSAIRV

-149 TDGGSWKTIIDSAV
+149 TDGGSWKTVIDSAV

-173 AHRIDLPESK
+173 AHRIDLSEST

-423 AFEPDLVSR
+423 VFEPDLVSR

-491 LSGKVAGGRVSAI
+491 LSGKVTGGRVSAI

-511 DRVSSAASGD
+511 DRVSSAVSGD

-554 PETECVWVVESEE
+554 PEAECVWVVESEE

-589 AIQHDPNKY
+589 AIQHDPSKY

-634 SQGVSFETMRAQWPQ
+634 SQGVSIETMRAQWSQ

-681 NVYSGRYLVR
+681 NVYAGRYLVR

-707 EEKTLTGKM
+707 DEKTLTGKM
-716 GNPPKPVNFRTSPL
+716 GNPPKPVNFRASPL

-814 VGTILPELDGHFMSS
+814 VGTILSELDGHFMSS
-829 EAGQQLSKRLDWNA
+829 EAGRQLSERLDWNA
-843 ETALILSNADS
+843 ETAIILSNADS

-930 TNDATNKRIDGTNQ
+930 TNQN
-944 DLANTNQK
+944 LADTNQK

-963 AADVVTNKEAISKT
+963 AADIVTNKEAISET
-977 NEAMAKSEEQ
+977 NKAMAKSEEQ
-987 VQAQFGKQQGMINQ
+987 VQAQFGEQQGMINQ

-1024 HDKVKYNAAGQVI
+1024 HNNVKYNAAGQVI

-1078 FIKDAFIEDGSITNA
+1078 FVRDLFIEDGSITNA

-1105 AGKSG
+1105 SGKSG
-1110 WNINKNGFGEFQ
+1110 WIINKNGYAEFD
-1122 NIKARGEIEATSG
+1122 NAKFRGEIKATKG
-1135 RLKNVVI
+1135 TMNNVI
-1142 EESCEILGKLNVENL
+1142 IDKDCEIKGTLKVENI
-1157 EGNIVSVTKDVYI
+1157 EGDIVKFYSLGNGETITIPPQSFDRVIQVVTIATTHNSKWC
-1170 NESFRG
+1170 RLWL
-1176 NDIFELFKV
+1176 NDDKFFEIKNGGRV
-1185 KRRTQKCHIWIQG
+1185 
-1198 ALNPYEK
+1198 
-1205 IPSSGSGYFVPNRS
+1205 
-1219 ALAYRAPNLYDNYG
+1219 D
-1233 LADFYIDGVIQER
+1233 DFYYWNSPSTTLKANTPGVFR
-1246 PSLYR
+1246 YDS
-1251 LEDGFPTR
+1251 EDRYF
-1259 DFFAL
+1259 
-1264 NECVLDLE
+1264 
-1272 AGTGMASIGI
+1272 
-1282 KIPNSGKDITRF
+1282 KITLLACK
-1294 IMRARIIVFPDNQDV
+1294 Q
-1309 IFN
+1309 

>member
-149 TDGGSWKTIIDSAV
+149 TDGGSWKTVIDSAV

-173 AHRIDLPESK
+173 AHRIDLPEST

-253 IPSNYN
+253 VPSNYN
-259 PIDRTY
+259 PTDRTY

-423 AFEPDLVSR
+423 VFEPDLVSR

-491 LSGKVAGGRVSAI
+491 LSGKVTGGRVSAI

-511 DRVSSAASGD
+511 DRVSSAVSGD

-589 AIQHDPNKY
+589 AIQHDPSKY

-634 SQGVSFETMRAQWPQ
+634 SQGVSIETMRAQWPQ

-681 NVYSGRYLVR
+681 NVYAGRYLVR

-707 EEKTLTGKM
+707 DEKTLTGKM
-716 GNPPKPVNFRTSPL
+716 GNPPKPVNFRASPL

-829 EAGQQLSKRLDWNA
+829 EAGRQLSERLDWNA
-843 ETALILSNADS
+843 ETAIILSNADS
-854 QLSRSLLVKHGQS
+854 QLSRSMLMKYGQS
-867 QAGIKELWQVRATDN
+867 QAGISELWQVRATDN

-895 VGDNTSAIKETQ
+895 VGDNKSAIKETQ
-907 TSITE
+907 TSITKLDE
-912 LNKAFGQ
+912 AFGQ
-919 TTTEI
+919 RFTEI
-924 RTELKT
+924 RTEMDKAQADIASNST
-930 TNDATNKRIDGTNQ
+930 AISNTNK
-944 DLANTNQK
+944 AFA
-952 LGNTDKEMGRI
+952 E
-963 AADVVTNKEAISKT
+963 NKT
-977 NEAMAKSEEQ
+977 Q
-987 VQAQFGKQQGMINQ
+987 VQAKFDKQEGMIQ
-1001 KMQAEFSQTG
+1001 EKMQATFEQSG

-1024 HDKVKYNAAGQVI
+1024 HNNVKYNAAGQVI
-1037 SAQVKNGKL
+1037 SAQFKNGKL
-1046 ESFFGYNA
+1046 ESFIGYNA

-1062 ANGKMELF
+1062 VNGKMELF

-1078 FIKDAFIEDGSITNA
+1078 FVRDLFIEDGSITNA

-1105 AGKSG
+1105 TGKSG
-1110 WNINKNGFGEFQ
+1110 WIINKNGYAEFD
-1122 NIKARGEIEATSG
+1122 NAKFRGEIKATKG
-1135 RLKNVVI
+1135 TMNNVI
-1142 EESCEILGKLNVENL
+1142 IGEDCEIKGTLKVENI
-1157 EGNIVSVTKDVYI
+1157 EGDIVKFYSLGNGETI
-1170 NESFRG
+1170 TIPAQSFDR
-1176 NDIFELFKV
+1176 
-1185 KRRTQKCHIWIQG
+1185 
-1198 ALNPYEK
+1198 
-1205 IPSSGSGYFVPNRS
+1205 
-1219 ALAYRAPNLYDNYG
+1219 
-1233 LADFYIDGVIQER
+1233 VIQVVTIATTHNSKWCRLWLNDDKFFEIKNGGNYEDFVYWNS
-1246 PSLYR
+1246 PSTTLKANTPGVFRYDS
-1251 LEDGFPTR
+1251 EDRYF
-1259 DFFAL
+1259 
-1264 NECVLDLE
+1264 
-1272 AGTGMASIGI
+1272 
-1282 KIPNSGKDITRF
+1282 KITLLACK
-1294 IMRARIIVFPDNQDV
+1294 Q
-1309 IFN
+1309 

>member
-73 DFRSG
+73 DFRPG

-111 TNSQLSAIRI
+111 TNSQLSAIRV

-149 TDGGSWKTIIDSAV
+149 TDGGSWKTVIDSAV

-173 AHRIDLPESK
+173 AHRIDLPEST

-423 AFEPDLVSR
+423 VFEPDLVSR

-491 LSGKVAGGRVSAI
+491 LSGKVTGGRVSAI

-511 DRVSSAASGD
+511 DRVASAVSGD

-589 AIQHDPNKY
+589 AIQHDPSKY

-605 LIDERPISV
+605 VIDERPISV

-634 SQGVSFETMRAQWPQ
+634 SQGVSIETMRAQWPQ

-681 NVYSGRYLVR
+681 NVYAGRYLVR

-707 EEKTLTGKM
+707 DEKTLTGKI
-716 GNPPKPVNFRTSPL
+716 GNPPKPVNFRASPL

-784 VAFYFRARLVDKTGN
+784 VAFYFRAKLVDKTGN

-814 VGTILPELDGHFMSS
+814 VSTILPELDGHFMSS
-829 EAGQQLSKRLDWNA
+829 EAGQQLSERLDWNA
-843 ETALILSNADS
+843 ETAIILSNADS

-907 TSITE
+907 TSITKLDE
-912 LNKAFGQ
+912 AFGQ
-919 TTTEI
+919 RFTEI
-924 RTELKT
+924 RTEMDKAQADIASNST
-930 TNDATNKRIDGTNQ
+930 AISNTNK
-944 DLANTNQK
+944 AFA
-952 LGNTDKEMGRI
+952 E
-963 AADVVTNKEAISKT
+963 NKT
-977 NEAMAKSEEQ
+977 Q
-987 VQAQFGKQQGMINQ
+987 VQAKFDKQEGMIQ
-1001 KMQAEFSQTG
+1001 EKMQATFNQSG

-1024 HDKVKYNAAGQVI
+1024 HNGTKYNAAGQVI

-1078 FIKDAFIEDGSITNA
+1078 FVRDLFIEDGSITNA

-1105 AGKSG
+1105 TGKSG
-1110 WNINKNGFGEFQ
+1110 WIINKNGYAEFD
-1122 NIKARGEIEATSG
+1122 NAKFRGEIKATKG
-1135 RLKNVVI
+1135 TMNNVI
-1142 EESCEILGKLNVENL
+1142 IDKDCEIKGTLKVENI
-1157 EGNIVSVTKDVYI
+1157 EGDIVKFYSLGNGETI
-1170 NESFRG
+1170 TIPAQSFDR
-1176 NDIFELFKV
+1176 
-1185 KRRTQKCHIWIQG
+1185 
-1198 ALNPYEK
+1198 
-1205 IPSSGSGYFVPNRS
+1205 
-1219 ALAYRAPNLYDNYG
+1219 
-1233 LADFYIDGVIQER
+1233 VIQVVTIATTHNSKWCRLWLNDDKFFEIKNGGNYEDFVYWNS
-1246 PSLYR
+1246 PSTTLKANTPGVFRYDS
-1251 LEDGFPTR
+1251 EDRYF
-1259 DFFAL
+1259 
-1264 NECVLDLE
+1264 
-1272 AGTGMASIGI
+1272 
-1282 KIPNSGKDITRF
+1282 KITLLACK
-1294 IMRARIIVFPDNQDV
+1294 Q
-1309 IFN
+1309 

>member
-1 MRKTIHGQKGGG
+1 MRKIIHGQKGGG

-61 TEGNANFSGVTW
+61 TEGNSNFSGVTW

-111 TNSQLSAIRI
+111 TNSQLSAIRV

-149 TDGGSWKTIIDSAV
+149 ADGGSWKTVIDSAV

-173 AHRIDLPESK
+173 AHRIDLPEST

-423 AFEPDLVSR
+423 VFEPDLVSR

-491 LSGKVAGGRVSAI
+491 LSGKVTGGRVSAI

-511 DRVSSAASGD
+511 DRVSSAVSGE

-545 TVTTEYSET
+545 TVTTEYSEI

-589 AIQHDPNKY
+589 AIQHDPSKY

-605 LIDERPISV
+605 VIDERPISV

-634 SQGVSFETMRAQWPQ
+634 SQGVSIETMRAQWPQ

-681 NVYSGRYLVR
+681 NVYAGRYLVR

-716 GNPPKPVNFRTSPL
+716 GNPPKPVNFRASPL

-814 VGTILPELDGHFMSS
+814 VGTILAELDGHFMSS
-829 EAGQQLSKRLDWNA
+829 EAGQQLSERLDWNA
-843 ETALILSNADS
+843 ETAIILSNTDS

-907 TSITE
+907 TSITKLDE
-912 LNKAFGQ
+912 AFGQ
-919 TTTEI
+919 RFTEI
-924 RTELKT
+924 RTE
-930 TNDATNKRIDGTNQ
+930 IDKAQADIISNST
-944 DLANTNQK
+944 AIS
-952 LGNTDKEMGRI
+952 NTDKAFAE
-963 AADVVTNKEAISKT
+963 NKT
-977 NEAMAKSEEQ
+977 Q
-987 VQAQFGKQQGMINQ
+987 VQAKFDKQEGMIQ
-1001 KMQAEFSQTG
+1001 EKMQATFNQSG

-1024 HDKVKYNAAGQVI
+1024 HNGTKYNAAGQVI

-1078 FIKDAFIEDGSITNA
+1078 FIKEAFLDQANVREMVLSEAIKSKNYEFGKAGFIIDANTGNAEFNNATFRGTIDGA
-1093 KIGNVIQSNNYV
+1093 DGNFTGTVYVEKLLGDVNSSLYFDGVENTFTTGGNNYIDASV
-1105 AGKSG
+1105 SVIYAGGMPYDVFIALPSLSIISKSSRFITESRLHITIDEENKTIEYYDPPNQETKEFTNSGSFGFVIKAGERNKKITLTATTRGVGTITAKLKGFLITAGKLES
-1110 WNINKNGFGEFQ
+1110 
-1122 NIKARGEIEATSG
+1122 TSFS
-1135 RLKNVVI
+1135 K
-1142 EESCEILGKLNVENL
+1142 ES
-1157 EGNIVSVTKDVYI
+1157 
-1170 NESFRG
+1170 
-1176 NDIFELFKV
+1176 
-1185 KRRTQKCHIWIQG
+1185 
-1198 ALNPYEK
+1198 
-1205 IPSSGSGYFVPNRS
+1205 
-1219 ALAYRAPNLYDNYG
+1219 
-1233 LADFYIDGVIQER
+1233 
-1246 PSLYR
+1246 
-1251 LEDGFPTR
+1251 
-1259 DFFAL
+1259 
-1264 NECVLDLE
+1264 
-1272 AGTGMASIGI
+1272 
-1282 KIPNSGKDITRF
+1282 
-1294 IMRARIIVFPDNQDV
+1294 
-1309 IFN
+1309 

>member
-73 DFRSG
+73 DFRPG

-111 TNSQLSAIRI
+111 TNSQLSAIRV

-149 TDGGSWKTIIDSAV
+149 TDGGSWKTVIDSAV

-173 AHRIDLPESK
+173 AHRIDLSEST

-423 AFEPDLVSR
+423 VFEPDLVSR

-491 LSGKVAGGRVSAI
+491 LSGKVTGGRVSAI

-511 DRVSSAASGD
+511 DRVSSAVSGD

-554 PETECVWVVESEE
+554 PEAECVWVVESEE

-589 AIQHDPNKY
+589 AIQHDPSKY

-634 SQGVSFETMRAQWPQ
+634 SQGVSIETMRAQWSQ

-681 NVYSGRYLVR
+681 NVYAGRYLVR

-707 EEKTLTGKM
+707 DEKTLTGKM
-716 GNPPKPVNFRTSPL
+716 GNPPKPVNFRASPL

-829 EAGQQLSKRLDWNA
+829 EAGRQLSERLDWNA
-843 ETALILSNADS
+843 ETAIILSNADS

-930 TNDATNKRIDGTNQ
+930 TNQN
-944 DLANTNQK
+944 LADTNQK

-963 AADVVTNKEAISKT
+963 AADIVTNKEAISET
-977 NEAMAKSEEQ
+977 NKAMAKSEEQ
-987 VQAQFGKQQGMINQ
+987 VQAQFGEQQGMINQ

-1024 HDKVKYNAAGQVI
+1024 HNNVKYNAAGQVI

-1078 FIKDAFIEDGSITNA
+1078 FVRDLFIEDGSITNA

-1105 AGKSG
+1105 SGKSG
-1110 WNINKNGFGEFQ
+1110 WIINKNGYAEFD
-1122 NIKARGEIEATSG
+1122 NAKFRGEIKATKG
-1135 RLKNVVI
+1135 TMNNVI
-1142 EESCEILGKLNVENL
+1142 IDKDCEIKGTLKVENI
-1157 EGNIVSVTKDVYI
+1157 EGDIVKFYSLGNGETITIPPQSFDRVIQVVTIATTHNSKWC
-1170 NESFRG
+1170 RLWL
-1176 NDIFELFKV
+1176 NDDKFFEIKNGGRV
-1185 KRRTQKCHIWIQG
+1185 
-1198 ALNPYEK
+1198 
-1205 IPSSGSGYFVPNRS
+1205 
-1219 ALAYRAPNLYDNYG
+1219 D
-1233 LADFYIDGVIQER
+1233 DFYYWNSPSTTLKANTPGVFR
-1246 PSLYR
+1246 YDS
-1251 LEDGFPTR
+1251 EDRYF
-1259 DFFAL
+1259 
-1264 NECVLDLE
+1264 
-1272 AGTGMASIGI
+1272 
-1282 KIPNSGKDITRF
+1282 KITLLACK
-1294 IMRARIIVFPDNQDV
+1294 Q
-1309 IFN
+1309 

>member
-73 DFRSG
+73 DFRPG

-111 TNSQLSAIRI
+111 TNSQLSAIRV

-149 TDGGSWKTIIDSAV
+149 TDGGSWKTVIDSAV

-173 AHRIDLPESK
+173 AHRIDLPEST

-423 AFEPDLVSR
+423 VFEPDLVSR

-491 LSGKVAGGRVSAI
+491 LSGKVTGGRVSAI

-511 DRVSSAASGD
+511 DRVASAVSGD

-589 AIQHDPNKY
+589 AIQHDPSKY

-614 IPPNNQQAPKNIVI
+614 IPPNNQQVPKNIVI

-634 SQGVSFETMRAQWPQ
+634 SQGVSIETMRAQWPQ

-707 EEKTLTGKM
+707 DEKTLTGKM
-716 GNPPKPVNFRTSPL
+716 GNPPKPVNFRASPL

-814 VGTILPELDGHFMSS
+814 VGTILPELDGHFMTA
-829 EAGQQLSKRLDWNA
+829 EAGKQLSERLDWNA
-843 ETALILSNADS
+843 ETALLLSNADS

-895 VGDNTSAIKETQ
+895 VGDNTSAIKDTQ
-907 TSITE
+907 TSITKLDE
-912 LNKAFGQ
+912 AFGQ
-919 TTTEI
+919 RFTEI
-924 RTELKT
+924 RTEMDKAQADIISNST
-930 TNDATNKRIDGTNQ
+930 AISNTNK
-944 DLANTNQK
+944 AFA
-952 LGNTDKEMGRI
+952 E
-963 AADVVTNKEAISKT
+963 NKT
-977 NEAMAKSEEQ
+977 Q
-987 VQAQFGKQQGMINQ
+987 VQAKFDKQEGMIQ
-1001 KMQAEFSQTG
+1001 EKMQATFNQSG

-1024 HDKVKYNAAGQVI
+1024 HNNVKYNAAGQVI

-1078 FIKDAFIEDGSITNA
+1078 FVRDLFIEDGSITNA

-1110 WNINKNGFGEFQ
+1110 WIINKNGYAEFD
-1122 NIKARGEIEATSG
+1122 NAKIRGEIKATKGTMNNVIIDKDCEIKGTLTVDNIKGDIVKTVLIESNQKITIEPEYFNRIISG
-1135 RLKNVVI
+1135 VVI
-1142 EESCEILGKLNVENL
+1142 TYNKNKFDSNYANQVVVITPRGRFVIARVYLERHIYENKWGERQL
-1157 EGNIVSVTKDVYI
+1157 YI
-1170 NESFRG
+1170 P
-1176 NDIFELFKV
+1176 I
-1185 KRRTQKCHIWIQG
+1185 
-1198 ALNPYEK
+1198 
-1205 IPSSGSGYFVPNRS
+1205 
-1219 ALAYRAPNLYDNYG
+1219 
-1233 LADFYIDGVIQER
+1233 
-1246 PSLYR
+1246 
-1251 LEDGFPTR
+1251 
-1259 DFFAL
+1259 
-1264 NECVLDLE
+1264 
-1272 AGTGMASIGI
+1272 TGMSSVELLANETATIEFV
-1282 KIPNSGKDITRF
+1282 DITQSLSPSVVL
-1294 IMRARIIVFPDNQDV
+1294 ISKK
-1309 IFN
+1309 

>member
-1 MRKTIHGQKGGG
+1 MRKIIHGQKGGG

-73 DFRSG
+73 DFRPG
-78 TQAQTYIQG
+78 TQVQTYIQG

-111 TNSQLSAIRI
+111 TNSQLSAIRV

-149 TDGGSWKTIIDSAV
+149 TDGGSWKTVIDSAV

-173 AHRIDLPESK
+173 AHRIDLPEST

-265 TGVWDGSFKW
+265 AGVWDGSFKW

-370 LADMP
+370 LADMS

-423 AFEPDLVSR
+423 VFEPDLVSR

-491 LSGKVAGGRVSAI
+491 LSGKVTGGRVSAI

-511 DRVSSAASGD
+511 DRVASAVSGD

-589 AIQHDPNKY
+589 AIQHDPSKY

-605 LIDERPISV
+605 VIDERPISV

-634 SQGVSFETMRAQWPQ
+634 SQGVSIETMRTQWPQ

-681 NVYSGRYLVR
+681 NVYAGRYLVR

-716 GNPPKPVNFRTSPL
+716 GNPPKPVNFRASPL
-730 VFGIKLDWG
+730 VFGIKLNWG

-784 VAFYFRARLVDKTGN
+784 VVFYFRARLVDKTGN

-814 VGTILPELDGHFMSS
+814 VGTILPELDGHFMSF
-829 EAGQQLSKRLDWNA
+829 EAGQQLSERLDWNA

-867 QAGIKELWQVRATDN
+867 QAGIRELWQVRATDN

-907 TSITE
+907 TSITNLDE
-912 LNKAFGQ
+912 AIGQ
-919 TTTEI
+919 RFTEI
-924 RTELKT
+924 RTKVDKAEADIAS
-930 TNDATNKRIDGTNQ
+930 NSQAISNTNK
-944 DLANTNQK
+944 AFA
-952 LGNTDKEMGRI
+952 E
-963 AADVVTNKEAISKT
+963 NKT
-977 NEAMAKSEEQ
+977 Q
-987 VQAQFGKQQGMINQ
+987 VQAKFDEQEGMIQ
-1001 KMQAEFSQTG
+1001 EKMQATFNQAG

-1019 NITIV
+1019 NITIK
-1024 HDKVKYNAAGQVI
+1024 HDGVSYNAAGQVI

-1046 ESFFGYNA
+1046 ESFIGYNA

-1078 FIKDAFIEDGSITNA
+1078 FVRDLFIEDGSITNA
-1093 KIGNVIQSNNYV
+1093 KIGNVIQSNTYKTGV
-1105 AGKSG
+1105 DG
-1110 WNINKNGFGEFQ
+1110 WHINKNGFAEFQ

-1135 RLKNVVI
+1135 KLENVIIEKN
-1142 EESCEILGKLNVENL
+1142 CEIKGTLKVENI
-1157 EGNIVSVTKDVYI
+1157 EGDIVKFYSLGNGETI
-1170 NESFRG
+1170 TIPAQSFDR
-1176 NDIFELFKV
+1176 
-1185 KRRTQKCHIWIQG
+1185 
-1198 ALNPYEK
+1198 
-1205 IPSSGSGYFVPNRS
+1205 
-1219 ALAYRAPNLYDNYG
+1219 
-1233 LADFYIDGVIQER
+1233 VIQVVTIATTHNSKWCRLWLNDDKFFEIKNGGSYEEFTYWNS
-1246 PSLYR
+1246 PSTTLKANTPGVFRYDS
-1251 LEDGFPTR
+1251 EDRYF
-1259 DFFAL
+1259 
-1264 NECVLDLE
+1264 
-1272 AGTGMASIGI
+1272 
-1282 KIPNSGKDITRF
+1282 KITLLACK
-1294 IMRARIIVFPDNQDV
+1294 Q
-1309 IFN
+1309 

>member
-1 MRKTIHGQKGGG
+1 MRKIIHGQKGGG

-73 DFRSG
+73 DFRPG
-78 TQAQTYIQG
+78 TQVQTYIQG

-111 TNSQLSAIRI
+111 TNSQLSAIRV

-149 TDGGSWKTIIDSAV
+149 TDGGSWKTVIDSAV

-423 AFEPDLVSR
+423 VFEPDLVSR

-491 LSGKVAGGRVSAI
+491 LSGKVTGGRVSAI

-511 DRVSSAASGD
+511 DRISSAVSGD

-614 IPPNNQQAPKNIVI
+614 IPPNNQQAPKNIII
-628 DSYSIV
+628 DSYSMV

-681 NVYSGRYLVR
+681 NVYAGRYLVR

-716 GNPPKPVNFRTSPL
+716 GNPPKPVNFRASPL
-730 VFGIKLDWG
+730 VFGIKLNWG

-784 VAFYFRARLVDKTGN
+784 VVFYFRARLVDKTGN

-814 VGTILPELDGHFMSS
+814 VGTILPELDGHFMSF
-829 EAGQQLSKRLDWNA
+829 EAGQQLSERLDWNA
-843 ETALILSNADS
+843 ETAIILSNAS
-854 QLSRSLLVKHGQS
+854 HRNFRQLLIKHAES
-867 QAGIKELWQVRATDN
+867 QAGISELWQANATQE

-907 TSITE
+907 TSITNLDE
-912 LNKAFGQ
+912 AIGQ
-919 TTTEI
+919 RFTEI
-924 RTELKT
+924 RTKVDKAEADIASNST
-930 TNDATNKRIDGTNQ
+930 AISNTNK
-944 DLANTNQK
+944 AFA
-952 LGNTDKEMGRI
+952 E
-963 AADVVTNKEAISKT
+963 NKT
-977 NEAMAKSEEQ
+977 Q
-987 VQAQFGKQQGMINQ
+987 VQAKFDEQEGMIQ
-1001 KMQAEFSQTG
+1001 EKMQATFEQSG

-1024 HDKVKYNAAGQVI
+1024 HNNVKYNAAGQVI
-1037 SAQVKNGKL
+1037 SAQVKNGNL
-1046 ESFFGYNA
+1046 ESFIGYNA

-1078 FIKDAFIEDGSITNA
+1078 FIKEAFLDKA
-1093 KIGNVIQSNNYV
+1093 NVREMVLSEAI
-1105 AGKSG
+1105 KSKDYETG
-1110 WNINKNGFGEFQ
+1110 KNGFNIDANTGNAEF
-1122 NIKARGEIEATSG
+1122 NNAIFRGTIDGADGNFTGTVYAERLIGDVSTGYVMKGSSNSFTTGSVERIETSST
-1135 RLKNVVI
+1135 VI
-1142 EESCEILGKLNVENL
+1142 YSGGMPYDVLISIPFVLVKHSSSDLRGGGIYVKVDDVKTTLDIALSDSREFSKDGLSSSGQF
-1157 EGNIVSVTKDVYI
+1157 SVTIPAGKKDTVISVVGYTDGGGKVAVRLVDCFI
-1170 NESFRG
+1170 VASKKNSSSF
-1176 NDIFELFKV
+1176 K
-1185 KRRTQKCHIWIQG
+1185 
-1198 ALNPYEK
+1198 EK
-1205 IPSSGSGYFVPNRS
+1205 
-1219 ALAYRAPNLYDNYG
+1219 
-1233 LADFYIDGVIQER
+1233 
-1246 PSLYR
+1246 
-1251 LEDGFPTR
+1251 
-1259 DFFAL
+1259 
-1264 NECVLDLE
+1264 
-1272 AGTGMASIGI
+1272 
-1282 KIPNSGKDITRF
+1282 
-1294 IMRARIIVFPDNQDV
+1294 
-1309 IFN
+1309 

>member
-13 GSPRVP
+13 GNPRVP

-356 FRGMTYWGGGQIVT
+356 FRGMTYWGGGQIVI

-423 AFEPDLVSR
+423 VFEPDLVSR

-491 LSGKVAGGRVSAI
+491 LSGKVTGGRVSAI

-511 DRVSSAASGD
+511 DRVSSAVSGD

-614 IPPNNQQAPKNIVI
+614 IPPNNQQAPKNIII
-628 DSYSIV
+628 DSYSMV

-744 SDTLKTEIQYSK
+744 SDTLKTEVQYSK

-784 VAFYFRARLVDKTGN
+784 VVFYFRARLVDKTGN

-814 VGTILPELDGHFMSS
+814 VGTILPELDGHFMSF
-829 EAGQQLSKRLDWNA
+829 EAGQQLSERLDWNA

-854 QLSRSLLVKHGQS
+854 QLSRSLLVKYGQS
-867 QAGIKELWQVRATDN
+867 QAGIRELWQVRATDN

-907 TSITE
+907 TSITKLDE
-912 LNKAFGQ
+912 AIGQ
-919 TTTEI
+919 RFTEI
-924 RTELKT
+924 RTKVDKAEADIAS
-930 TNDATNKRIDGTNQ
+930 NSQAISNTNK
-944 DLANTNQK
+944 AFA
-952 LGNTDKEMGRI
+952 E
-963 AADVVTNKEAISKT
+963 NKT
-977 NEAMAKSEEQ
+977 Q
-987 VQAQFGKQQGMINQ
+987 VQAKFDEQEGMIQ
-1001 KMQAEFSQTG
+1001 EKMQATFEQSG
-1011 DGVVTHSI
+1011 DGIVTHSI

-1024 HDKVKYNAAGQVI
+1024 HNNVKYNAAGQVI

-1078 FIKDAFIEDGSITNA
+1078 FVRDLFIEDGSITNA
-1093 KIGNVIQSNNYV
+1093 KIGNVIQSNTYKTGV
-1105 AGKSG
+1105 DG
-1110 WNINKNGFGEFQ
+1110 WHINKNGFAEFQ

-1135 RLKNVVI
+1135 KLENVIIEKN
-1142 EESCEILGKLNVENL
+1142 CEIKGTLKVENI
-1157 EGNIVSVTKDVYI
+1157 EGDIVKFYSLGNGETI
-1170 NESFRG
+1170 TIPAQSFDR
-1176 NDIFELFKV
+1176 
-1185 KRRTQKCHIWIQG
+1185 
-1198 ALNPYEK
+1198 
-1205 IPSSGSGYFVPNRS
+1205 
-1219 ALAYRAPNLYDNYG
+1219 
-1233 LADFYIDGVIQER
+1233 VIQVVTIATTHNSKWCRLWLNDDKFFEIKNGGSYEEFTYWNS
-1246 PSLYR
+1246 PSTTLKANTPGVFRYDS
-1251 LEDGFPTR
+1251 EDRYF
-1259 DFFAL
+1259 
-1264 NECVLDLE
+1264 
-1272 AGTGMASIGI
+1272 
-1282 KIPNSGKDITRF
+1282 KITLLACK
-1294 IMRARIIVFPDNQDV
+1294 Q
-1309 IFN
+1309 

>member
-1 MRKTIHGQKGGG
+1 
-13 GSPRVP
+13 
-19 VEQPDD
+19 
-25 LQSIAKAKLLIALGE
+25 
-40 GEFAGELTAQNIF
+40 
-53 LDGTPLED
+53 
-61 TEGNANFSGVTW
+61 
-73 DFRSG
+73 
-78 TQAQTYIQG
+78 
-87 LPSAENEINVGST
+87 
-100 ISSKTPWVHTF
+100 
-111 TNSQLSAIRI
+111 
-121 RLKWPSLF
+121 
-129 KQEDNGDLVGNEVKY
+129 
-144 AIDLQ
+144 
-149 TDGGSWKTIIDSAV
+149 
-163 KGKTTSGYER
+163 
-173 AHRIDLPESK
+173 
-183 TSWSLRVRKVS
+183 
-194 NDANSSKIGDTVV
+194 
-207 LQSYTEVIDA
+207 
-217 KFTYPHTALLYIEF
+217 
-231 DSKQFNGSI
+231 
-240 PQITCKPKGRIIR
+240 
-253 IPSNYN
+253 
-259 PIDRTY
+259 
-265 TGVWDGSFKW
+265 
-275 AWTNNPAWVFY
+275 
-286 DIVIS
+286 
-291 DRFGLGQRINQQQ
+291 
-304 IDKWE
+304 
-309 LYRIAQYCDQL
+309 
-320 VPDGKGGD
+320 
-328 GTEPRYVCDVYV
+328 YV

-423 AFEPDLVSR
+423 VFEPDLVSR

-491 LSGKVAGGRVSAI
+491 LSGKVTGGRVSAI

-511 DRVSSAASGD
+511 DRVSSAVSGD

-614 IPPNNQQAPKNIVI
+614 IPPNNQQAPKNIII
-628 DSYSIV
+628 DSYSMV

-716 GNPPKPVNFRTSPL
+716 GNPPKPINFRTSPL
-730 VFGIKLDWG
+730 VFGVKLDWG

-814 VGTILPELDGHFMSS
+814 VGTILPELDGHFMSY
-829 EAGQQLSKRLDWNA
+829 EAGQQLSERLDWNA
-843 ETALILSNADS
+843 ETALLLSNADS
-854 QLSRSLLVKHGQS
+854 QLSRSMLMKHGQS
-867 QAGIKELWQVRATDN
+867 QAGIRELWQVRATDN

-907 TSITE
+907 TSITKLDE
-912 LNKAFGQ
+912 TFGQ
-919 TTTEI
+919 RFTEI
-924 RTELKT
+924 RTEMDKAQADIVSNST
-930 TNDATNKRIDGTNQ
+930 AISNTNK
-944 DLANTNQK
+944 AFA
-952 LGNTDKEMGRI
+952 E
-963 AADVVTNKEAISKT
+963 NKT
-977 NEAMAKSEEQ
+977 Q
-987 VQAQFGKQQGMINQ
+987 VQAKLDEQEGMIQ
-1001 KMQAEFSQTG
+1001 EKMQATFNQAG
-1011 DGVVTHSI
+1011 DGVVAHSI
-1019 NITIV
+1019 NITIK
-1024 HDKVKYNAAGQVI
+1024 HDGVSYNAAGQVI

-1078 FIKDAFIEDGSITNA
+1078 FVRDLFIEDGSITNA
-1093 KIGNVIQSNNYV
+1093 KIGNVIQSNNYLN
-1105 AGKSG
+1105 GRPS
-1110 WNINKNGFGEFQ
+1110 WIINKNGFAEFQ

-1135 RLKNVVI
+1135 KLENVIIEKN
-1142 EESCEILGKLNVENL
+1142 CEIKGTLKVENI
-1157 EGNIVSVTKDVYI
+1157 EGDIVKFYSIGNGETI
-1170 NESFRG
+1170 TIPAQSFDR
-1176 NDIFELFKV
+1176 
-1185 KRRTQKCHIWIQG
+1185 
-1198 ALNPYEK
+1198 
-1205 IPSSGSGYFVPNRS
+1205 
-1219 ALAYRAPNLYDNYG
+1219 
-1233 LADFYIDGVIQER
+1233 VIQVVTIATTHNSKWCRLWLNDDKFFEIKNGGSYEGFTYWNS
-1246 PSLYR
+1246 PSTTLKANTPGVFRYDS
-1251 LEDGFPTR
+1251 EDRYF
-1259 DFFAL
+1259 
-1264 NECVLDLE
+1264 
-1272 AGTGMASIGI
+1272 
-1282 KIPNSGKDITRF
+1282 KITLLACK
-1294 IMRARIIVFPDNQDV
+1294 Q
-1309 IFN
+1309 

>member
-1 MRKTIHGQKGGG
+1 MWNNLMRKTIHGQKGGG

-173 AHRIDLPESK
+173 AHRIDLPEST

-265 TGVWDGSFKW
+265 MGVWDGSFKW

-423 AFEPDLVSR
+423 VFEPDLVSR

-491 LSGKVAGGRVSAI
+491 LSGKVTGGRVSAI

-511 DRVSSAASGD
+511 DRVASAVSGD

-532 QARTIQTVSGKVI
+532 QARTIQTVSGKVM

-605 LIDERPISV
+605 VVDERPISV

-634 SQGVSFETMRAQWPQ
+634 SQGVSIETMRAQWPQ

-681 NVYSGRYLVR
+681 SVYSGRYLVR

-716 GNPPKPVNFRTSPL
+716 GSPPKPVNFRASPL

-756 TNDGEGLMLLSDV
+756 TNDGEGLILLSDV

-829 EAGQQLSKRLDWNA
+829 EAGQQLSERLDWNA
-843 ETALILSNADS
+843 ETAIILSNADS

-907 TSITE
+907 TSITKLDE
-912 LNKAFGQ
+912 AFGQ
-919 TTTEI
+919 RFTEI
-924 RTELKT
+924 RTEMDKAQADIASNST
-930 TNDATNKRIDGTNQ
+930 AIS
-944 DLANTNQK
+944 
-952 LGNTDKEMGRI
+952 NTDKAFAE
-963 AADVVTNKEAISKT
+963 NKT
-977 NEAMAKSEEQ
+977 Q
-987 VQAQFGKQQGMINQ
+987 VQAKFNEQEGLIQE
-1001 KMQAEFSQTG
+1001 KMQATFNQSG

-1024 HDKVKYNAAGQVI
+1024 HNNVKYNAAGQVI

-1078 FIKDAFIEDGSITNA
+1078 FVRDLFIEDGSITNA

-1110 WNINKNGFGEFQ
+1110 WIINKNGFGEFQ

-1157 EGNIVSVTKDVYI
+1157 EGNIISIHRDNIYLREI
-1170 NESFRG
+1170 WNDG
-1176 NDIFELFKV
+1176 NIHTIFKV
-1185 KRRTQKCHIWIQG
+1185 KQRSQYCTIWVDGTIT
-1198 ALNPYEK
+1198 ADET
-1205 IPSSGSGYFVPNRS
+1205 IPINAIHKVENR
-1219 ALAYRAPNLYDNYG
+1219 AVIAYRAP
-1233 LADFYIDGVIQER
+1233 
-1246 PSLYR
+1246 
-1251 LEDGFPTR
+1251 GFPIERAMFSVFMDGKEVDFNSHIYPLVTGNVAG
-1259 DFFAL
+1259 FFAA
-1264 NECVLDLE
+1264 NDITITIPPGNSIVE
-1272 AGTGMASIGI
+1272 IGI
-1282 KIPNSGKDITRF
+1282 RIPHIPGESNGVLIRG
-1294 IMRARIIVFPDNQDV
+1294 RVFLLPHSDEV
-1309 IFN
+1309 ILIN

>member
-73 DFRSG
+73 DFRPG
-78 TQAQTYIQG
+78 TQVQTYIQG

-111 TNSQLSAIRI
+111 TNSQLSAIRV

-149 TDGGSWKTIIDSAV
+149 TDGGSWKTVIDSAV

-173 AHRIDLPESK
+173 AHRIDLPEST

-265 TGVWDGSFKW
+265 AGVWDGSFKW

-356 FRGMTYWGGGQIVT
+356 FRGMTYWGGGQIVI

-423 AFEPDLVSR
+423 VFEPDLVSR

-491 LSGKVAGGRVSAI
+491 LSGKVTGGRVSAI

-511 DRVSSAASGD
+511 DRVASAVSGD

-577 VTENESNQFTIT
+577 VTENESSQFTIT

-614 IPPNNQQAPKNIVI
+614 IPPNNQQAPKNIII
-628 DSYSIV
+628 DSYSMV

-681 NVYSGRYLVR
+681 NVYAGRYLVR

-707 EEKTLTGKM
+707 EEKTLTGKI
-716 GNPPKPVNFRTSPL
+716 GNPPKPVNFRASPL

-744 SDTLKTEIQYSK
+744 SDTLKTEVQYSK

-814 VGTILPELDGHFMSS
+814 VGTILPELDGHFMSY
-829 EAGQQLSKRLDWNA
+829 EAGQQLSERLDWNA
-843 ETALILSNADS
+843 ETALILSNAS
-854 QLSRSLLVKHGQS
+854 HRNFRQLLIKHAES
-867 QAGIKELWQVRATDN
+867 QAGISELWQVRATDN

-907 TSITE
+907 TSITNLDE
-912 LNKAFGQ
+912 AIGQ
-919 TTTEI
+919 SFTEI
-924 RTELKT
+924 RTKVDKAEADIVS
-930 TNDATNKRIDGTNQ
+930 NSQAISNTNK
-944 DLANTNQK
+944 AFA
-952 LGNTDKEMGRI
+952 E
-963 AADVVTNKEAISKT
+963 NKT
-977 NEAMAKSEEQ
+977 Q
-987 VQAQFGKQQGMINQ
+987 VQTKFDEQEGMIQQ
-1001 KMQAEFSQTG
+1001 KMQAEFSQSG

-1019 NITIV
+1019 NITIKHNGV
-1024 HDKVKYNAAGQVI
+1024 SYNAAGQVI

-1062 ANGKMELF
+1062 VNGKMELF

-1078 FIKDAFIEDGSITNA
+1078 FVRDLFIEDGSITNA

-1105 AGKSG
+1105 TGESG
-1110 WNINKNGFGEFQ
+1110 WIINKNGYAEFD
-1122 NIKARGEIEATSG
+1122 NAKFRGEIKATKG
-1135 RLKNVVI
+1135 TMNNVI
-1142 EESCEILGKLNVENL
+1142 IDKDCEIKGTLKVENI
-1157 EGNIVSVTKDVYI
+1157 EGDIVKFYSLGNGETITIPAQSFDRVIQVVTIATTHNSKWC
-1170 NESFRG
+1170 RLWL
-1176 NDIFELFKV
+1176 NDDKFFEIKNGGRV
-1185 KRRTQKCHIWIQG
+1185 
-1198 ALNPYEK
+1198 
-1205 IPSSGSGYFVPNRS
+1205 
-1219 ALAYRAPNLYDNYG
+1219 D
-1233 LADFYIDGVIQER
+1233 DFYYWNSPSTTLKANTPGVFR
-1246 PSLYR
+1246 YDS
-1251 LEDGFPTR
+1251 EDRYF
-1259 DFFAL
+1259 
-1264 NECVLDLE
+1264 
-1272 AGTGMASIGI
+1272 
-1282 KIPNSGKDITRF
+1282 KITLLACK
-1294 IMRARIIVFPDNQDV
+1294 Q
-1309 IFN
+1309 

>member
-53 LDGTPLED
+53 LDSTPLED
-61 TEGNANFSGVTW
+61 TEGNTNFSGVTW
-73 DFRSG
+73 DFRPG

-111 TNSQLSAIRI
+111 TNSQLSAIRV

-149 TDGGSWKTIIDSAV
+149 TDGGSWKTVIDSAV

-173 AHRIDLPESK
+173 AHRIDLPEST

-265 TGVWDGSFKW
+265 MGVWDGSFKW

-423 AFEPDLVSR
+423 VFEPDLVSR

-491 LSGKVAGGRVSAI
+491 LSGKVTGGRVSAI

-511 DRVSSAASGD
+511 DRVASAVSGD

-532 QARTIQTVSGKVI
+532 QARTIQTVSGKVM

-605 LIDERPISV
+605 VVDERPISV

-634 SQGVSFETMRAQWPQ
+634 SQGVSIETMRAQWPQ

-681 NVYSGRYLVR
+681 SVYSGRYLVR

-716 GNPPKPVNFRTSPL
+716 GSPPKPVNFRASPL

-756 TNDGEGLMLLSDV
+756 TNDGEGLILLSDV

-829 EAGQQLSKRLDWNA
+829 EAGQQLSERLDWNA
-843 ETALILSNADS
+843 ETAIILSNADS

-907 TSITE
+907 TSITKLDE
-912 LNKAFGQ
+912 AFGQ
-919 TTTEI
+919 RFTEI
-924 RTELKT
+924 RTEMDKAQADIASNST
-930 TNDATNKRIDGTNQ
+930 AIS
-944 DLANTNQK
+944 
-952 LGNTDKEMGRI
+952 NTDKAFAE
-963 AADVVTNKEAISKT
+963 NKT
-977 NEAMAKSEEQ
+977 Q
-987 VQAQFGKQQGMINQ
+987 VQAKFNEQEGLIQE
-1001 KMQAEFSQTG
+1001 KMQATFNQSG

-1024 HDKVKYNAAGQVI
+1024 HNNVKYNAAGQVI

-1078 FIKDAFIEDGSITNA
+1078 FVRDLFIEDGSITNA

-1110 WNINKNGFGEFQ
+1110 WIINKNGFGEFQ

-1157 EGNIVSVTKDVYI
+1157 EGNIISIHRDNIYLREI
-1170 NESFRG
+1170 WNDG
-1176 NDIFELFKV
+1176 NIHTIFKV
-1185 KRRTQKCHIWIQG
+1185 KQRSQYCTIWVDGTIT
-1198 ALNPYEK
+1198 ADET
-1205 IPSSGSGYFVPNRS
+1205 IPINAIHKVENR
-1219 ALAYRAPNLYDNYG
+1219 AVIAYRAP
-1233 LADFYIDGVIQER
+1233 
-1246 PSLYR
+1246 
-1251 LEDGFPTR
+1251 GFPIERAMFSVFMDGKEVDFNSHIYPLVTGNVAG
-1259 DFFAL
+1259 FFAA
-1264 NECVLDLE
+1264 NDITITIPPGNSIVE
-1272 AGTGMASIGI
+1272 IGI
-1282 KIPNSGKDITRF
+1282 RIPHIPGESNGVLIRG
-1294 IMRARIIVFPDNQDV
+1294 RVFLLPHSDEV
-1309 IFN
+1309 ILIN

>member
-1 MRKTIHGQKGGG
+1 MRKIIHGQKGGG

-73 DFRSG
+73 DFRPG

-111 TNSQLSAIRI
+111 TNSQLSAIRV

-149 TDGGSWKTIIDSAV
+149 TDGGSWKTVIDSAV

-173 AHRIDLPESK
+173 AHRIDLPEST
-183 TSWSLRVRKVS
+183 TSWSLRVRKLS

-423 AFEPDLVSR
+423 VFEPDLVSR

-491 LSGKVAGGRVSAI
+491 LSGKVTGGRVSAI

-511 DRVSSAASGD
+511 DRVSSAVSGD

-589 AIQHDPNKY
+589 AIQHDPSKY

-605 LIDERPISV
+605 LIDERPVSV

-628 DSYSIV
+628 DSYSMV
-634 SQGVSFETMRAQWPQ
+634 SQGVSIETMRAQWPQ

-673 SINSIEVP
+673 SINSIEVS

-814 VGTILPELDGHFMSS
+814 VGTILPELDGHFMSY
-829 EAGQQLSKRLDWNA
+829 EAGQQLSERLDWNA
-843 ETALILSNADS
+843 ETALLLSNADS
-854 QLSRSLLVKHGQS
+854 QLSRSMLMKHGQS
-867 QAGIKELWQVRATDN
+867 QAGIRELWQVRATDN

-907 TSITE
+907 TSITKLDE
-912 LNKAFGQ
+912 AFGQ
-919 TTTEI
+919 RFTEI
-924 RTELKT
+924 RTEMDKAKADIISNST
-930 TNDATNKRIDGTNQ
+930 AISNTNK
-944 DLANTNQK
+944 AFA
-952 LGNTDKEMGRI
+952 E
-963 AADVVTNKEAISKT
+963 NKT
-977 NEAMAKSEEQ
+977 Q
-987 VQAQFGKQQGMINQ
+987 VQAKFDEQEGMIQ
-1001 KMQAEFSQTG
+1001 EKMQATFEQSG
-1011 DGVVTHSI
+1011 DGIVTHSI

-1024 HDKVKYNAAGQVI
+1024 HNNVKYNAAGQVI

-1070 MYAKNGQF
+1070 MYAKNGQM
-1078 FIKDAFIEDGSITNA
+1078 FIRDLFIEDGSITNA
-1093 KIGNVIQSNNYV
+1093 KIGNVIQSNNYLN
-1105 AGKSG
+1105 GRPS
-1110 WNINKNGFGEFQ
+1110 WIINKNGFAEFQ
-1122 NIKARGEIEATSG
+1122 NIKARGEIDATSG
-1135 RLKNVVI
+1135 KLENVIIEKN
-1142 EESCEILGKLNVENL
+1142 CEIKGTLKVENI
-1157 EGNIVSVTKDVYI
+1157 EGDIVKFYSLGNGETI
-1170 NESFRG
+1170 TIPAQSFDR
-1176 NDIFELFKV
+1176 
-1185 KRRTQKCHIWIQG
+1185 
-1198 ALNPYEK
+1198 
-1205 IPSSGSGYFVPNRS
+1205 
-1219 ALAYRAPNLYDNYG
+1219 
-1233 LADFYIDGVIQER
+1233 VIQVVTIATTHNSKWCRLWLNDDKFFEIKNGGSYEEFTYWNS
-1246 PSLYR
+1246 PSTTLKANTPGVFRYDS
-1251 LEDGFPTR
+1251 EDRYF
-1259 DFFAL
+1259 
-1264 NECVLDLE
+1264 
-1272 AGTGMASIGI
+1272 
-1282 KIPNSGKDITRF
+1282 KITLLACK
-1294 IMRARIIVFPDNQDV
+1294 Q
-1309 IFN
+1309 

>member
-1 MRKTIHGQKGGG
+1 MRKIIHGQKGGG

-73 DFRSG
+73 DFRPG

-149 TDGGSWKTIIDSAV
+149 TDGGSWKNVIDSAV

-173 AHRIDLPESK
+173 AHRIDLPEST

-423 AFEPDLVSR
+423 VFEPDLVSR

-491 LSGKVAGGRVSAI
+491 LSGKVTGGRVSAI
-504 DGRNITL
+504 NGRSITL
-511 DRVSSAASGD
+511 DRVSSAVSGD

-589 AIQHDPNKY
+589 AIQHDPSKY

-634 SQGVSFETMRAQWPQ
+634 SQGVSIETMRAQWPQ

-681 NVYSGRYLVR
+681 NVYAGRYLVR

-716 GNPPKPVNFRTSPL
+716 GNPPKPVNFRASPL

-829 EAGQQLSKRLDWNA
+829 EAGQQLSERLDWNA
-843 ETALILSNADS
+843 ETALLLSNADS
-854 QLSRSLLVKHGQS
+854 QLSRSVLMKHGQS
-867 QAGIKELWQVRATDN
+867 QAGIRELWQVRATDN

-895 VGDNTSAIKETQ
+895 VGDNKSAIKETQ
-907 TSITE
+907 TSITKLDE
-912 LNKAFGQ
+912 AFGQ
-919 TTTEI
+919 RFTEI
-924 RTELKT
+924 RTE
-930 TNDATNKRIDGTNQ
+930 IDKAQSDIVSNST
-944 DLANTNQK
+944 
-952 LGNTDKEMGRI
+952 
-963 AADVVTNKEAISKT
+963 AIS
-977 NEAMAKSEEQ
+977 EANKASAEDRKQ
-987 VQAQFGKQQGMINQ
+987 VQAKFDEQEGMIQQ
-1001 KMQAEFSQTG
+1001 KMQAEFSQSG

-1024 HDKVKYNAAGQVI
+1024 HNNVKYNAAGQVI

-1046 ESFFGYNA
+1046 ESFIGYNA

-1070 MYAKNGQF
+1070 MYAKNGQL
-1078 FIKDAFIEDGSITNA
+1078 FIRDLFIEDGSITNA

-1110 WNINKNGFGEFQ
+1110 WIINKNGFAEFD
-1122 NIKARGEIEATSG
+1122 NAKFRGEIKATKG
-1135 RLKNVVI
+1135 TMNNVI
-1142 EESCEILGKLNVENL
+1142 IGEDCEIKGTLKVENI
-1157 EGNIVSVTKDVYI
+1157 EGDIVKFYSLGNGETI
-1170 NESFRG
+1170 TIPAQSFDR
-1176 NDIFELFKV
+1176 
-1185 KRRTQKCHIWIQG
+1185 
-1198 ALNPYEK
+1198 
-1205 IPSSGSGYFVPNRS
+1205 
-1219 ALAYRAPNLYDNYG
+1219 
-1233 LADFYIDGVIQER
+1233 VIQVVTIATTHNSKWCRLWLNDDKFFEIKNGGNYEDFVYWNS
-1246 PSLYR
+1246 PSTTLKANTPGVFRYDS
-1251 LEDGFPTR
+1251 EDRYF
-1259 DFFAL
+1259 
-1264 NECVLDLE
+1264 
-1272 AGTGMASIGI
+1272 
-1282 KIPNSGKDITRF
+1282 KITLLACK
-1294 IMRARIIVFPDNQDV
+1294 Q
-1309 IFN
+1309 

>member
-1 MRKTIHGQKGGG
+1 MRKIIHGQKGGG

-73 DFRSG
+73 DFRPG
-78 TQAQTYIQG
+78 TQVQTYIQG

-111 TNSQLSAIRI
+111 TNSQLSAIRV

-149 TDGGSWKTIIDSAV
+149 TDGGSWKTVIDSAV

-173 AHRIDLPESK
+173 AHRIDLPEST

-265 TGVWDGSFKW
+265 AGVWDGSFKW

-356 FRGMTYWGGGQIVT
+356 FRGMTYWGGGQIVI

-423 AFEPDLVSR
+423 VFEPDLVSR

-491 LSGKVAGGRVSAI
+491 LSGKVTGGRVSAI

-511 DRVSSAASGD
+511 DRVSSAVSGD

-614 IPPNNQQAPKNIVI
+614 IPPNNQQAPKNIII
-628 DSYSIV
+628 DSYSMV

-673 SINSIEVP
+673 SINSIEIP

-707 EEKTLTGKM
+707 DEKTLTGKM
-716 GNPPKPVNFRTSPL
+716 GNPPKPVNFRASPL

-784 VAFYFRARLVDKTGN
+784 VVFYFRARLVDKTGN

-814 VGTILPELDGHFMSS
+814 VGTILPELDGHFMSF
-829 EAGQQLSKRLDWNA
+829 EAGQQLGERLDWNA
-843 ETALILSNADS
+843 ETAIILSNADS

-867 QAGIKELWQVRATDN
+867 QAGIRELWQVRATDN
-882 EAWAQEVKEIYSA
+882 EAWAQEVKEIYSV

-907 TSITE
+907 TSITKLDE
-912 LNKAFGQ
+912 AIGQ
-919 TTTEI
+919 RFTEI
-924 RTELKT
+924 RTKVDQAEADIAS
-930 TNDATNKRIDGTNQ
+930 NSQAISNTNK
-944 DLANTNQK
+944 AFA
-952 LGNTDKEMGRI
+952 E
-963 AADVVTNKEAISKT
+963 NKT
-977 NEAMAKSEEQ
+977 Q
-987 VQAQFGKQQGMINQ
+987 VQAKFDEQEGMIQ
-1001 KMQAEFSQTG
+1001 EKMQATFNQAG

-1019 NITIV
+1019 NITIK
-1024 HDKVKYNAAGQVI
+1024 HDGVSYNAAGQVI

-1046 ESFFGYNA
+1046 ESFIGYNA

-1078 FIKDAFIEDGSITNA
+1078 FVRDLFIEDGSITNA
-1093 KIGNVIQSNNYV
+1093 KIGNVIQSNTYKTGV
-1105 AGKSG
+1105 DG
-1110 WNINKNGFGEFQ
+1110 WHINKNGFAEFQ

-1135 RLKNVVI
+1135 KLENVIIEKN
-1142 EESCEILGKLNVENL
+1142 CEIKGTLKVENI
-1157 EGNIVSVTKDVYI
+1157 EGDIVKFYSLGNGETI
-1170 NESFRG
+1170 TIPAQSFDR
-1176 NDIFELFKV
+1176 
-1185 KRRTQKCHIWIQG
+1185 
-1198 ALNPYEK
+1198 
-1205 IPSSGSGYFVPNRS
+1205 
-1219 ALAYRAPNLYDNYG
+1219 
-1233 LADFYIDGVIQER
+1233 VIQVVTIATTHNSKWCRLWLNDDKFFEIKNGGSYEEFTYWNS
-1246 PSLYR
+1246 PSTTLKANTPGVFRYDS
-1251 LEDGFPTR
+1251 EDRYF
-1259 DFFAL
+1259 
-1264 NECVLDLE
+1264 
-1272 AGTGMASIGI
+1272 
-1282 KIPNSGKDITRF
+1282 KITLLACK
-1294 IMRARIIVFPDNQDV
+1294 Q
-1309 IFN
+1309 

>member
-13 GSPRVP
+13 GNPRVP

-111 TNSQLSAIRI
+111 TNSQLSAIRV

-149 TDGGSWKTIIDSAV
+149 TDGGSWKTVIDSAV

-173 AHRIDLPESK
+173 AHRIDLPEST

-265 TGVWDGSFKW
+265 AGVWDGSFKW

-423 AFEPDLVSR
+423 VFEPDLVSR

-491 LSGKVAGGRVSAI
+491 LSGKVTGGRVSAI
-504 DGRNITL
+504 NGRSITL
-511 DRVSSAASGD
+511 DRVSSAVSGD

-589 AIQHDPNKY
+589 AIQHDPSKY

-634 SQGVSFETMRAQWPQ
+634 SQGVSIETMRAQWPQ

-707 EEKTLTGKM
+707 DEKTLTGKM
-716 GNPPKPVNFRTSPL
+716 GNPPKPVNFRASPL

-814 VGTILPELDGHFMSS
+814 VGAILPELDGHFMSS
-829 EAGQQLSKRLDWNA
+829 EAGQQLGERLDWNA
-843 ETALILSNADS
+843 ETAIILSNADS

-867 QAGIKELWQVRATDN
+867 QAGIKELWQVRAMDN

-895 VGDNTSAIKETQ
+895 VGDNKSAIKETQ
-907 TSITE
+907 TSITKLDE
-912 LNKAFGQ
+912 AFGQ
-919 TTTEI
+919 RFTEI
-924 RTELKT
+924 RTEMDKAQADIVSNST
-930 TNDATNKRIDGTNQ
+930 AISNTNK
-944 DLANTNQK
+944 AFA
-952 LGNTDKEMGRI
+952 E
-963 AADVVTNKEAISKT
+963 NKT
-977 NEAMAKSEEQ
+977 Q
-987 VQAQFGKQQGMINQ
+987 VQAKFDKQEGMIQ
-1001 KMQAEFSQTG
+1001 EKMQATFEQSG

-1024 HDKVKYNAAGQVI
+1024 HNNVKYNAAGQVI

-1078 FIKDAFIEDGSITNA
+1078 FVRDLFIEDGSITNA

-1110 WNINKNGFGEFQ
+1110 WIINKNGYAEFE
-1122 NIKARGEIEATSG
+1122 NAKFRGEIKATKG
-1135 RLKNVVI
+1135 TMNNVI
-1142 EESCEILGKLNVENL
+1142 IDKDCEIKGTLKVENI
-1157 EGNIVSVTKDVYI
+1157 EGDIVKFYSLGNGETITIPAQSFDRVIQVVTIATTHNSKWC
-1170 NESFRG
+1170 RLWL
-1176 NDIFELFKV
+1176 NDDKFFEIKNGGRV
-1185 KRRTQKCHIWIQG
+1185 
-1198 ALNPYEK
+1198 
-1205 IPSSGSGYFVPNRS
+1205 
-1219 ALAYRAPNLYDNYG
+1219 D
-1233 LADFYIDGVIQER
+1233 DFYYWNSPSTTLKANTPGVFR
-1246 PSLYR
+1246 YDS
-1251 LEDGFPTR
+1251 EDRYF
-1259 DFFAL
+1259 
-1264 NECVLDLE
+1264 
-1272 AGTGMASIGI
+1272 
-1282 KIPNSGKDITRF
+1282 KITLLACK
-1294 IMRARIIVFPDNQDV
+1294 Q
-1309 IFN
+1309 